1 MKKNTSKRSIRRQ
14 VLLALVLGVN
24 VLCGT
29 VIDSHVSAMVP
40 NNELPQGGQSLWKNH
55 TGLNQNVGS
64 ESKPVMNI
72 HQQGKNG
79 VISWNSFN
87 IGANGTVNFSSDTQ
101 GFNTLNYVNSG
112 NASQLYGKLTGL
124 GGNLYLVNPAGVQIG
139 PSAQINVGSLHV
151 AAKNLD
157 LGKVSKNPADVAGLV
172 KGGTLTSA
180 QLMSLGNISA
190 DKVTFEGNG
199 RIVIDTEKLEKLNR
213 EKNDNFEVL
222 TNDADHVVLGYD
234 AYDKEKG
241 YEDADKTKTFGQV
254 SVIGSKTDVK
264 VKGYMW
270 VEDASQLQA
279 IKTNLSG
286 KYALKNSID
295 AIGTKDIDGGFEPLG
310 ADTEDGFTGTF
321 DALDFHIF
329 DLTINRS
336 DMENVGLF
344 SKTKGAILNNV
355 TLVGGKITGEN
366 NVGALVG
373 KAVDTTIT
381 GAVNSAAVVGAA
393 NVGGLVGTGT
403 GVTLKDAV
411 NMGDIT
417 GTDNAVGGLVG
428 NLTKGTIQGKSYNIG
443 NVGGSDDTNQPHD
456 VGGLVGVATD
466 SALGNENAK
475 DGIIYNGLTVKGKYN
490 VGGIAGRLEKSTLQ
504 NAENRSAIKATGWT
518 MEDYSY
524 QWGNGNTLQTKVE
537 NVQVAN
543 VGGLVGTS
551 EQDSN
556 IKNVTNLGNVS
567 SSKGDNNDYYD
578 AGNVGGIVGRAENT
592 HITAATNQETKVTG
606 AHNVGGIAGYFG
618 GKGTI
623 TSANNDGADIMAT
636 GARNN
641 TLHEEVE
648 KDGYGNVVGVR
659 EAGFVK
665 EWVRHANPSEKVY
678 IGNMGGIVGYLYGD
692 DAYVTKGSNSGNVHS
707 LKIDDPQNVSTAS
720 KASNTGGIV
729 GKMLRSYRGNDQIDS
744 DWNQKIKNG
753 KATAAVS
760 DSYNSGNVEGY
771 FAVGG
776 VVGQMFN
783 GEVVH
788 SYNLGNI
795 KTTRTATKDELNP
808 AVNMGGVVGDTIED
822 VNKAKAFLYDV
833 YNKGTIGDKEFRYYA
848 RHVGGVV
855 GRLNGTLE
863 KSYNSGDIYNGFNV
877 VGGIVGWYH
886 RGSIK
891 DVFNTGN
898 ITVKNNEV
906 LLTKEDVQDRKG
918 ANLGNLNGNK
928 TSSVGGIIGA
938 AAPDKGLAIKNAY
951 NIGTIRS
958 YQVGGGGNNAVGGIA
973 GRGSIDLKNVYT
985 LGTVVAYDANGNK
998 TGRGVGH
1005 LVGEATNGGSA
1016 GSYNV
1021 ANITNGYYIETGDP
1035 EFTYTDSELSS
1046 YGRKGTVIQWEDRFN
1061 PDKYQGFT
1069 FSNYGPDGKKLD
1081 DANGS
1086 WRMYDNTLPML
1097 NAFLPDTETYFREN
1111 GLTDSKGNALS
1122 SVQYGTE
1129 YDPNLTIIKTEN
1141 DLSFD
1146 WNTLNL
1152 GGDSRIA
1159 VYGGGLT
1166 LTDVDTVSKTAYFN
1180 GDIDSTGDLVLHGKD
1195 MLFGAGAD
1203 LHGSAVTISADGVLS
1218 LDGNIVATGENGA
1231 SDVSITAGDVK
1242 SYGKIIS
1249 AQKDG
1254 KTTVPGIAE
1263 KRGDDASY
1271 GEISDMNQAVT
1282 ETGIHYSK
1290 TVISKK
1296 TGNVTIT
1303 AKGNEKQDGSVT
1315 LGYGIQGKGLVRT
1328 GGSFNVEGTGDVY
1341 VESDLS
1347 IGRDIALKS
1356 TGDASEV
1363 VLDVT
1368 NIGLDAEPQNQAKG
1382 LMDFMNHFNKKDTG
1396 EGKITLETA
1405 SGDAKFAVDLWDD
1418 AKGEKGEYTFNKFG
1432 SAGEANEDSIKN
1444 AFNSMD
1450 ATVKIGDQSYA
1461 VFESGNDQTNGFMY
1475 IWVDGADQL
1484 QGIQN
1489 FVNKD
1494 SDAAYYNYALKS
1506 DIDASVL
1513 KDYEAIGSN
1522 KDYQG
1527 EAIGSDKDYQGTFDG
1542 RGHAIIGLTAGG
1554 SDAANTGNTGVFST
1568 VGKQGKVKNLS
1579 VLAGNFTGKD
1589 NVGAVAG
1596 VNKGTISD
1604 ITTYGN
1610 TITSDG
1616 HAGGLVGTNEKTIS
1630 DSTSVSNVIANSQQA
1645 MAGGIAGSNE
1655 AGAVI
1660 DNSESNSAVAGN
1672 TSTSSGLGGVAGVNK
1687 GILSKVDNLG
1697 VTNGG
1702 DSESSA
1708 VGGIAGIN
1716 TGSIKNAYN
1725 ESFVTGGKK
1734 TGGLVGINE
1743 KGGFLVNAANAGRV
1757 EGKGAAQ
1764 DAAQE
1769 IGGLVGDNYGSIL
1782 NGRNGGNVTGTTYV
1796 GGIVGTNRED
1806 STLTDIINDTSI
1818 LIKGVD
1824 YVGGIAGQNAGRI
1837 VDTEASRTL
1846 SDGVVEGVEY
1856 VGGIAGKNT
1865 GYIENPHNNISLRI
1879 NKDALKDGKT
1889 AQYFGGVAG
1898 INEQEG
1904 TIGNATNLADV
1915 TAEGANYVGGIV
1927 GYNKGTLLNLAGNR
1941 GNVVGANYVGGVAGL
1956 NEHSLMDIDASNTG
1970 SVQALE
1976 GGAGGIFAVNHG
1988 DVTNSRLVNDA
1999 VVAGGADDGATG
2011 GIFAKNTANIG
2022 KTTLVNGMNAEV
2034 IGLKNVGGLVGEN
2047 SGTILGGRDVSDGY
2061 YKDQVYNNGV
2071 IDAGVWDDQNGNHQI
2086 DDGEFK
2092 EGAGENIGGLVG
2104 KNTGSVTAA
2113 YNTGAIKA
2121 KESTNV
2127 GGIAGTNAG
2136 WIDQVFSSIFT
2147 QDGKEGQVEGKTVVG
2162 GLVGSNQGRLTNGYT
2177 TSESNGGSIAG
2188 ENKGLLKNVY
2198 SLTGKDKILAASNT
2212 GSIVNGYALDAGSAD
2227 SLAKG
2232 TYGGFNFGKTWKIYE
2247 GYSSPLLKVFLTKA
2261 TYDPMTGEVLW
2272 AADGFSANDGTSK
2285 GLIYDGVKRGNPYL
2299 WSTQLVFASGNP
2311 NWLGYDLEPIYIGGN
2326 PDGQWDYLFKDAP
2339 FDKEEPERERK
2350 AEIQFI
2356 HGGMEI

>member
-1 MKKNTSKRSIRRQ
+1 MKRNTYKKRIKRQ
-14 VLLALVLGVN
+14 VLLTLFAGMTAFSGAITGYGASGV
-24 VLCGT
+24 
-29 VIDSHVSAMVP
+29 VP
-40 NNELPQGGQSLWKNH
+40 NNELPQRGQSLWKNH

-157 LGKVSKNPADVAGLV
+157 LDAVFKNPTDVAGLV
-172 KGGTLTSA
+172 KGGTMTAS

-213 EKNDNFEVL
+213 EKNENFEVL
-222 TNDADHVVLGYD
+222 TNDANHVVLGYD

-241 YEDADKTKTFGQV
+241 YEGATKTFGQV
-254 SVIGSKTDVK
+254 SVNGSKADVT
-264 VKGYMW
+264 GYMW
-270 VEDASQLQA
+270 VEDASQLQD
-279 IKTNLSG
+279 IDTNLSG
-286 KYALKNSID
+286 QYALKNSID
-295 AIGTKDIDGGFEPLG
+295 AISTSTWDDKDGDHVNEGFKPIG
-310 ADTEDGFTGTF
+310 VDNNGKVNGSGFTGI
-321 DALDFHIF
+321 LDGLGFHIF
-329 DLTINRS
+329 DLTINRA
-336 DMENVGLF
+336 DQDNVGLF
-344 SKTKGAILNNV
+344 SKTKGATLNNV
-355 TLVGGKITGEN
+355 TLVGGKITGQN
-366 NVGALVG
+366 NVGTLVG
-373 KAVDTTIT
+373 EATDTTIT
-381 GAVNSAAVVGAA
+381 GAVNSAAVVGTT

-417 GTDNAVGGLVG
+417 GTDYAVGGLAG
-428 NLTKGTIQGKSYNIG
+428 NLTNGTVSGNSYNIG
-443 NVGGSDDTNQPHD
+443 NVGGPDDTNQPYD
-456 VGGLVGVATD
+456 VGGLVGVADVST
-466 SALGNENAK
+466 LGNENSK
-475 DGIIYNGLTVKGKYN
+475 DGIIYNGLTVKGEYN
-490 VGGIAGRLEKSTLQ
+490 VGGIAGRLENSTLQ
-504 NAENRSAIKATGWT
+504 NAENRSAIKATGFT
-518 MEDYSY
+518 TESYVYQGAGYSP
-524 QWGNGNTLQTKVE
+524 NNPK
-537 NVQVAN
+537 VQVSN
-543 VGGLVGTS
+543 VGGLVGISTG
-551 EQDSN
+551 N
-556 IKNVTNLGNVS
+556 TFTNVTNLGDVS
-567 SSKGDNNDYYD
+567 SAMGKGHDYYD
-578 AGNVGGIVGRAENT
+578 GGNVGGIVGRAEGTN
-592 HITAATNQETKVTG
+592 ITTATNQETKVTG

-623 TSANNDGADIMAT
+623 TSAVNDGAEIMAT
-636 GARNN
+636 GGRAEIMETGGR
-641 TLHEEVE
+641 TSSDFATEMVRPKEEERVH
-648 KDGYGNVVGVR
+648 
-659 EAGFVK
+659 F
-665 EWVRHANPSEKVY
+665 
-678 IGNMGGIVGYLYGD
+678 GNMGGIVGYLYGN
-692 DAYVTKGSNSGNVHS
+692 DAYVTKSTNSGNVHS
-707 LKIDDPQNVSTAS
+707 QLIAANATTVSESSLA
-720 KASNTGGIV
+720 ANTGGIV
-729 GKMLRSYRGNDQIDS
+729 GKIDRTTTLTKK
-744 DWNQKIKNG
+744 DILNG
-753 KATAAVS
+753 TQAAVS
-760 DSYNSGNVEGY
+760 DSYNSGTVQG
-771 FAVGG
+771 FIGIGG
-776 VVGQMFN
+776 VVGQMYN
-783 GEVVH
+783 GEVVR
-788 SYNLGNI
+788 SYNLGDI
-795 KTTRTATKDELNP
+795 RTTKTVASLDPNKLPTA
-808 AVNMGGVVGDTIED
+808 NMGGVVGDTTED
-822 VNKAKAFLYDV
+822 TPESVRALIYDV
-833 YNKGTIGDKEFRYYA
+833 YNKGKIGDETFTYAA

-855 GRLNGTLE
+855 GRLKGTLE
-863 KSYNSGDIYNGFNV
+863 KAYNSGDVYNGYNV
-877 VGGIVGWYH
+877 VGGVVGWYH
-886 RGSIK
+886 RGNIK

-898 ITVKNNEV
+898 VTVKNQDK
-906 LLTKEDVQDRKG
+906 LTS
-918 ANLGNLNGNK
+918 GNPSR

-938 AAPDKGLAIKNAY
+938 ATPGTGLAIENAY

-958 YQVGGGGNNAVGGIA
+958 YQVKDGGKNAVGGIV
-973 GRGSIDLKNVYT
+973 GRGPIDIENVYT
-985 LGTVVAYDANGNK
+985 LGTVVAYDADEKK
-998 TGRGVGH
+998 TAVGVGR
-1005 LVGEATNGGSA
+1005 LVGEALEGGNF
-1016 GSYNV
+1016 YNT
-1021 ANITNGYYIETGDP
+1021 AKITNGYYIETGNS

-1046 YGRKGTVIQWEDRFN
+1046 YGRKGTVIQWKDRFY
-1061 PDKYQGFT
+1061 PDSYQGFT
-1069 FSNYGPDGKKLD
+1069 FSNYRADGKKQDGKKQD
-1081 DANGS
+1081 DANES
-1086 WRMYDNTLPML
+1086 WRMYGNTLPML
-1097 NAFLPDTETYFREN
+1097 NAFLPDTETYFRKHE
-1111 GLTDSKGNALS
+1111 LTDSKGNALS

-1129 YDPNLTIIKTEN
+1129 YDPNLTIIKTKN
-1141 DLSFD
+1141 DLSFG

-1166 LTDVDTVSKTAYFN
+1166 LTDVDKVSKTAYFN
-1180 GDIDSTGDLVLHGKD
+1180 GNIDSTGDLVLSGKDGAD

-1203 LHGSAVTISADGVLS
+1203 LHGSSVTISADGLLS

-1231 SDVSITAGDVK
+1231 SNISITAGDVK
-1242 SYGKIIS
+1242 SYGKIES
-1249 AQKDG
+1249 VKEG
-1254 KTTVPGIAE
+1254 GETTVPGIAE
-1263 KRGDDASY
+1263 KRDDDASY
-1271 GEISDMNQAVT
+1271 GAVSEMNQAVT
-1282 ETGIHYSK
+1282 ETGIRYSK
-1290 TVISKK
+1290 TVTSQG

-1303 AKGNEKQDGSVT
+1303 AKGYEEHDGSVT

-1328 GGSFNVEGTGDVY
+1328 GGNLSVEGTGDVY

-1347 IGRDIALKS
+1347 IGKDIALKS

-1368 NIGLDAEPQNQAKG
+1368 NIGLDAKPQNQAEG
-1382 LMDFMNHFNKKDTG
+1382 LKDFMNHFKKDTG
-1396 EGKITLETA
+1396 EGKITLETV

-1418 AKGEKGEYTFNKFG
+1418 AKGGYTFNKFG
-1432 SAGEANEDSIKN
+1432 SAGEANEDNIKN

-1484 QGIQN
+1484 QGIQD

-1513 KDYEAIGSN
+1513 KNYKAIGG
-1522 KDYQG
+1522 DTG
-1527 EAIGSDKDYQGTFDG
+1527 YQGTFDG

-1554 SDAANTGNTGVFST
+1554 SEAANTGVFSA
-1568 VGKQGKVKNLS
+1568 VGKQGAVKNLS

-1610 TITSDG
+1610 TVTSDG
-1616 HAGGLVGTNEKTIS
+1616 HAGGLVGTNEKIIK
-1630 DSTSVSNVIANSQQA
+1630 DSTSVSNVIANSQEA
-1645 MAGGIAGSNE
+1645 MAGGIAGIN
-1655 AGAVI
+1655 AKGAVI
-1660 DNSESNSAVAGN
+1660 DNSESNSAVAG
-1672 TSTSSGLGGVAGVNK
+1672 SKATSSGLGGVAGVNK
-1687 GILSKVDNLG
+1687 GTLSKVDSLG

-1702 DSESSA
+1702 DSGSSA

-1716 TGSIKNAYN
+1716 TGSIENAYN
-1725 ESFVTGGKK
+1725 ESFVTGGEK

-1743 KGGFLVNAANAGRV
+1743 KSGSLVNAANAGRV

-1769 IGGLVGDNYGSIL
+1769 IGGLVGDNDGSIL

-1818 LIKGVD
+1818 LIKGST

-1837 VDTEASRTL
+1837 VDTEVSRTL

-1898 INEQEG
+1898 INEQNG
-1904 TIGNATNLADV
+1904 SIGNATNLADV
-1915 TAEGANYVGGIV
+1915 TAEGATYVGGIV
-1927 GYNKGTLLNLAGNR
+1927 GYNKGTLLNLSGNR
-1941 GNVVGANYVGGVAGL
+1941 GNVIGANYVGGVAGI
-1956 NEHSLMDIDASNTG
+1956 NEHSLTAIDASNTG
-1970 SVQALE
+1970 SVQALQ

-1999 VVAGGADDGATG
+1999 VVAGGAHAGATG
-2011 GIFAKNTANIG
+2011 GIFAENTANIG

-2034 IGLKNVGGLVGEN
+2034 IGLENVGGLIGTNE
-2047 SGTILGGRDVSDGY
+2047 GTISGGRDASNGY

-2071 IDAGVWDDQNGNHQI
+2071 IEAGTWHDKNGNHQI
-2086 DDGEFK
+2086 DAGEVT

-2121 KESTNV
+2121 KDSTYV

-2136 WIDQVFSSIFT
+2136 KIDQVFSSIFT
-2147 QDGKEGQVEGKTVVG
+2147 QDGNEGQVEGKTAVG
-2162 GLVGSNQGRLTNGYT
+2162 GLIGLNTEKGIVTDAYT
-2177 TSESNGGSIAG
+2177 TSKAPNGGSIAG
-2188 ENKGLLKNVY
+2188 ENQGLLKNVY
-2198 SLTGKDKILAASNT
+2198 SVTGKDESIAATNT
-2212 GSIVNGYALDAGSAD
+2212 GRIENGYALDRENDA
-2227 SLAKG
+2227 SLAED
-2232 TYGGFNFGKTWKIYE
+2232 TYGGFTFGSKWKIYE

-2261 TYDPMTGEVLW
+2261 TYDAMTGELIW
-2272 AADGFSANDGTSK
+2272 AADGFAANDGSGQ
-2285 GLIYDGVKRGNPYL
+2285 GLIHQGLGTGSNYF
-2299 WSTQLVFASGNP
+2299 WSQQLVFAKGHP
-2311 NWLGYDLEPIYIGGN
+2311 NWLGYDLDPQYEKPSGN
-2326 PDGQWDYLFKDAP
+2326 YDYLFDDAP
-2339 FDKEEPERERK
+2339 FGKREPNRERK
-2350 AEIQFI
+2350 AEISFER
-2356 HGGMEI
+2356 GGMEV

>member
-1 MKKNTSKRSIRRQ
+1 MKRNTYKKRIKRQ
-14 VLLALVLGVN
+14 VLLTLFAGMTAFSGAITGYGASGV
-24 VLCGT
+24 
-29 VIDSHVSAMVP
+29 VP
-40 NNELPQGGQSLWKNH
+40 NNELPQGGKSLWKNH

-157 LGKVSKNPADVAGLV
+157 LDAVSKNPTDVAGLV
-172 KGGTLTSA
+172 KGGTMTAS

-199 RIVIDTEKLEKLNR
+199 RIVIDTEKLENLNR
-213 EKNDNFEVL
+213 EKNETFEVL

-241 YEDADKTKTFGQV
+241 YEGAAKTFGQV
-254 SVIGSKTDVK
+254 SVSGSKTD

-279 IKTNLSG
+279 IDTNLSG

-295 AIGTKDIDGGFEPLG
+295 AIGTKDLDDGKGFKPLG
-310 ADTEDGFTGTF
+310 SDREDGFTGIF
-321 DALDFHIF
+321 DSLEFHIF

-336 DMENVGLF
+336 DMDNVGLF
-344 SKTKGAILNNV
+344 SKTNGATLNNV
-355 TLVGGKITGEN
+355 TLVGGKITGQN
-366 NVGALVG
+366 NVGTLVG
-373 KAVDTTIT
+373 SATNTTIT
-381 GAVNSAAVVGAA
+381 GAVNSAAVVGSA

-403 GVTLKDAV
+403 GVTLNDAV

-417 GTDNAVGGLVG
+417 GTDYAVGGLAG
-428 NLTKGTIQGKSYNIG
+428 NLTNGTISGKSYNIG
-443 NVGGSDDTNQPHD
+443 NVGGPDDTNQPYD
-456 VGGLVGVATD
+456 VGGLVGVANGST
-466 SALGNENAK
+466 LGNEKAK

-490 VGGIAGRLEKSTLQ
+490 VGGIAGRLKNSTLQ
-504 NAENRSAIKATGWT
+504 HAENRSAIKATGFT
-518 MEDYSY
+518 TESYVYQGAGYSP
-524 QWGNGNTLQTKVE
+524 NNPPE
-537 NVQVAN
+537 VQASN
-543 VGGLVGTS
+543 VGGLVGISTG
-551 EQDSN
+551 N
-556 IKNVTNLGNVS
+556 TFTNVTNLGDVS
-567 SSKGDNNDYYD
+567 SAMGKGNDYYD
-578 AGNVGGIVGRAENT
+578 GGNVGGIVGRAEGTN
-592 HITAATNQETKVTG
+592 ITTATNQETKVTG

-618 GKGTI
+618 GNGTI
-623 TSANNDGADIMAT
+623 TSAVNDGAEIMAT
-636 GARNN
+636 GGRTSSGFATELVRPK
-641 TLHEEVE
+641 EEERVH
-648 KDGYGNVVGVR
+648 
-659 EAGFVK
+659 F
-665 EWVRHANPSEKVY
+665 
-678 IGNMGGIVGYLYGD
+678 GNMGGIVGYLYGN
-692 DAYVTKGSNSGNVHS
+692 DAYVTKSTNSGNVHS
-707 LKIDDPQNVSTAS
+707 KLIAANAEHVSESSLA
-720 KASNTGGIV
+720 ANTGGIV
-729 GKMLRSYRGNDQIDS
+729 GKIYRTTTLTKEDIL
-744 DWNQKIKNG
+744 NG
-753 KATAAVS
+753 TQAAVS
-760 DSYNSGNVEGY
+760 DSYNSGTVQG
-771 FAVGG
+771 FIGIGG
-776 VVGQMFN
+776 VVGQMYN
-783 GEVVH
+783 GEVVR
-788 SYNLGNI
+788 SYNLGDI
-795 KTTRTATKDELNP
+795 RTTKTVASLDSDKLPTA
-808 AVNMGGVVGDTIED
+808 NMGGVVGDTTED
-822 VNKAKAFLYDV
+822 TPYPVSALIYDV
-833 YNKGTIGDKEFRYYA
+833 YNKGKIGDETFTYAA

-855 GRLNGTLE
+855 GRLKGTLE
-863 KSYNSGDIYNGFNV
+863 KAYNSGDVYNGYNV
-877 VGGIVGWYH
+877 VGGVVGWYH

-898 ITVKNNEV
+898 VTVKN
-906 LLTKEDVQDRKG
+906 QDK
-918 ANLGNLNGNK
+918 LQSGNPSR

-938 AAPDKGLAIKNAY
+938 AAPRAGLWIENAY

-958 YQVGGGGNNAVGGIA
+958 YQVSGGGKSAVGGIA
-973 GRGSIDLKNVYT
+973 GRGPITMRNVYT

-998 TGRGVGH
+998 TAEGVGRI
-1005 LVGEATNGGSA
+1005 VGEALEGGID
-1016 GSYNV
+1016 YNT
-1021 ANITNGYYIETGDP
+1021 ANITNGYYIETGNS

-1046 YGRKGTVIQWEDRFN
+1046 YGRKGTVIQWKDRFN
-1061 PDKYQGFT
+1061 PDSYQGFT
-1069 FSNYGPDGKKLD
+1069 FSNYGADGKKLD

-1097 NAFLPDTETYFREN
+1097 NAFLPDTETYFREH
-1111 GLTDSKGNALS
+1111 GLTDSKGNARS

-1146 WNTLNL
+1146 WNTLHL

-1166 LTDVDTVSKTAYFN
+1166 LTGVDTVSKPAYFN
-1180 GDIDSTGDLVLHGKD
+1180 GNIDSTGNLVLSGKKGAD

-1203 LHGSAVTISADGVLS
+1203 LHGSSVTISADGVLS
-1218 LDGNIVATGENGA
+1218 LDGNIVATGEKENGA
-1231 SDVSITAGDVK
+1231 SDIYITAGDVK
-1242 SYGKIIS
+1242 SYGRIESVKE
-1249 AQKDG
+1249 G
-1254 KTTVPGIAE
+1254 GETTVPGIAE
-1263 KRGDDASY
+1263 KRDDDASY
-1271 GEISDMNQAVT
+1271 GDVSDMNQAVT
-1282 ETGIHYSK
+1282 ETGIRYSK
-1290 TVISKK
+1290 TVTSQG

-1303 AKGNEKQDGSVT
+1303 AKGYEEHDGSVT

-1328 GGSFNVEGTGDVY
+1328 GGNLSVEGTGDVY

-1347 IGRDIALKS
+1347 IGKDIALKS

-1368 NIGLDAEPQNQAKG
+1368 NIGLDAKPQNQAEG
-1382 LMDFMNHFNKKDTG
+1382 LKDFMNHFKKNTG
-1396 EGKITLETA
+1396 EGKITLETV

-1418 AKGEKGEYTFNKFG
+1418 AKGGYTFNKFG
-1432 SAGEANEDSIKN
+1432 SAGEANEDNIKN

-1484 QGIQN
+1484 QGIQD

-1513 KDYEAIGSN
+1513 KNYKAIGG
-1522 KDYQG
+1522 DTG
-1527 EAIGSDKDYQGTFDG
+1527 YQGTFDG

-1554 SDAANTGNTGVFST
+1554 SEAANTGVFSA
-1568 VGKQGKVKNLS
+1568 VGEQGAVKNLS

-1610 TITSDG
+1610 TVTSDG
-1616 HAGGLVGTNEKTIS
+1616 HAGGLVGTNENIIS
-1630 DSTSVSNVIANSQQA
+1630 GSTSVSNVIANSKEA
-1645 MAGGIAGSNE
+1645 MAGGIAGLNDE
-1655 AGAVI
+1655 GAVI

-1672 TSTSSGLGGVAGVNK
+1672 VATSSGLGGVAGENK
-1687 GILSKVDNLG
+1687 GTLSKVDNLG

-1702 DSESSA
+1702 DSGSTA
-1708 VGGIAGIN
+1708 VGGITGIN
-1716 TGSIKNAYN
+1716 TGSIENAYN
-1725 ESFVTGGKK
+1725 ESFVTGGEKA
-1734 TGGLVGINE
+1734 GGLVGINE
-1743 KGGFLVNAANAGRV
+1743 KTGSLVNAANAGRV
-1757 EGKGAAQ
+1757 EGKGT
-1764 DAAQE
+1764 AQE
-1769 IGGLVGDNYGSIL
+1769 IGGLVGHNDGSIL
-1782 NGRNGGNVTGTTYV
+1782 NGRNGSNVTGTTYV

-1818 LIKGVD
+1818 LIKGST

-1837 VDTEASRTL
+1837 VDTEVSRTL

-1856 VGGIAGKNT
+1856 VGGIAGKNK

-1879 NKDALKDGKT
+1879 NKDALKDSKT
-1889 AQYFGGVAG
+1889 ARYFGGVAG

-1915 TAEGANYVGGIV
+1915 TAEGATYVGGIV
-1927 GYNKGTLLNLAGNR
+1927 GHNKGTLLNLSGNR
-1941 GNVVGANYVGGVAGL
+1941 GNVIGANYVGGVAGI
-1956 NEHSLMDIDASNTG
+1956 NEHSLTAIDASNTG
-1970 SVQALE
+1970 SVQALQ

-1999 VVAGGADDGATG
+1999 VVAGGANAGATG
-2011 GIFAKNTANIG
+2011 GIFAENTANIT
-2022 KTTLVNGMNAEV
+2022 KTTLVNGMNASV

-2047 SGTILGGRDVSDGY
+2047 SGAISGGRDENDGY

-2071 IDAGVWDDQNGNHQI
+2071 IEAGTWHDENGNHQI
-2086 DDGEFK
+2086 DAGEVT

-2121 KESTNV
+2121 KDSTYV

-2136 WIDQVFSSIFT
+2136 KIDQVFSSIFT
-2147 QDGKEGQVEGKTVVG
+2147 QDGNEGQVEGKTAVG
-2162 GLVGSNQGRLTNGYT
+2162 GLIGLNTEKGIVTDAYT
-2177 TSESNGGSIAG
+2177 TSKAPNGGSIAG
-2188 ENKGLLKNVY
+2188 ENQGLLKNVY
-2198 SLTGKDKILAASNT
+2198 SVTGKDESIAATNT
-2212 GSIVNGYALDAGSAD
+2212 GRIENGYALDRENDA
-2227 SLAKG
+2227 SLAED
-2232 TYGGFNFGKTWKIYE
+2232 TYGGFTFGSKWKIYE

-2261 TYDPMTGEVLW
+2261 TYDAMTGELIW
-2272 AADGFSANDGTSK
+2272 AADGFAANHGSGQ
-2285 GLIYDGVKRGNPYL
+2285 GLIHQGLGTGSNYF
-2299 WSTQLVFASGNP
+2299 WSQQLAFAGGHP
-2311 NWLGYDLEPIYIGGN
+2311 NWLGYDLDPQYEIPSGN
-2326 PDGQWDYLFKDAP
+2326 YDHLFDDAP
-2339 FDKEEPERERK
+2339 FGKREPNRERK
-2350 AEIQFI
+2350 AEISFER
-2356 HGGMEI
+2356 GGMEV

>member
-1 MKKNTSKRSIRRQ
+1 MKRNTYKKRIRRQ
-14 VLLALVLGVN
+14 VLLTLFAGMTAFSGAITGYGASGV
-24 VLCGT
+24 
-29 VIDSHVSAMVP
+29 VP

-124 GGNLYLVNPAGVQIG
+124 GGNLYIVNPAGVQIG

-157 LGKVSKNPADVAGLV
+157 LDAVSKNPADVAGLV
-172 KGGTLTSA
+172 EGGTLTSA

-190 DKVTFEGNG
+190 NKVTFEGNG
-199 RIVIDTEKLEKLNR
+199 RIVIDTEKLENLNR
-213 EKNDNFEVL
+213 EKNENFEVL

-241 YEDADKTKTFGQV
+241 YKDAAKTFDQV
-254 SVIGSKTDVK
+254 NGSKIT
-264 VKGYMW
+264 GYMW
-270 VEDASQLQA
+270 VEDATQLQA
-279 IKTNLSG
+279 IDTNLSG

-295 AIGTKDIDGGFEPLG
+295 AIGTKKWNDGEGFKPLGFKPLG
-310 ADTEDGFTGTF
+310 ADREDDFTGTF

-355 TLVGGKITGEN
+355 TLVGGKITGKN
-366 NVGALVG
+366 NVGTLVG
-373 KAVDTTIT
+373 AARDTTIT
-381 GAVNSAAVVGAA
+381 GAVNSAAVVGTT

-417 GTDNAVGGLVG
+417 GTKQAVGGLAG

-443 NVGGSDDTNQPHD
+443 NVGGPDDTNNQPYD
-456 VGGLVGVATD
+456 VGGLVGVATG
-466 SALGNENAK
+466 STLGNENAK

-490 VGGIAGRLEKSTLQ
+490 VGGIAGRLESSTLQ
-504 NAENRSAIKATGWT
+504 NAENRSAIKATGFT
-518 MEDYSY
+518 TESYVYQGEGYST
-524 QWGNGNTLQTKVE
+524 NNPK
-537 NVQVAN
+537 VQVSN
-543 VGGLVGTS
+543 VGGLVGISTG
-551 EQDSN
+551 N
-556 IKNVTNLGNVS
+556 TFTNVTNLGDVS
-567 SSKGDNNDYYD
+567 SAMGKGNDYYD
-578 AGNVGGIVGRAENT
+578 GGNVGGIVGRAEGTN
-592 HITAATNQETKVTG
+592 ITTATNQETKVTG

-618 GKGTI
+618 GTGTI
-623 TSANNDGADIMAT
+623 RSAVNDGAEIMAT
-636 GARNN
+636 GGRTSSGFATELVRPK
-641 TLHEEVE
+641 EEERVH
-648 KDGYGNVVGVR
+648 
-659 EAGFVK
+659 F
-665 EWVRHANPSEKVY
+665 
-678 IGNMGGIVGYLYGD
+678 GNMGGIVGYLCGN
-692 DAYVTKGSNSGNVHS
+692 DAYVTKSTNSGNVHS
-707 LKIDDPQNVSTAS
+707 KLIAANATTVSESSLA
-720 KASNTGGIV
+720 ANTGGVV
-729 GKMLRSYRGNDQIDS
+729 GKIDRTTTLTKE
-744 DWNQKIKNG
+744 DILNEKQ
-753 KATAAVS
+753 AAVS
-760 DSYNSGNVEGY
+760 DSYNSGTVQG
-771 FAVGG
+771 FIGIGG
-776 VVGQMFN
+776 VVGQMYN
-783 GEVVH
+783 GEVVR
-788 SYNLGNI
+788 SYNLGDI
-795 KTTRTATKDELNP
+795 RTTKTVASLDSNKLPTA
-808 AVNMGGVVGDTIED
+808 NMGGVVGDTTED
-822 VNKAKAFLYDV
+822 TPESVRALIYDV
-833 YNKGTIGDKEFRYYA
+833 YNKGKIGDETFTYAA

-855 GRLNGTLE
+855 GRLKGTLE
-863 KSYNSGDIYNGFNV
+863 KAYNSGDVYNGYNV
-877 VGGIVGWYH
+877 VGGVVGWYH

-891 DVFNTGN
+891 DVFNAGN
-898 ITVKNNEV
+898 VTVKNQDK
-906 LLTKEDVQDRKG
+906 LTS
-918 ANLGNLNGNK
+918 GNTSR

-938 AAPDKGLAIKNAY
+938 ATPGKGLAIENAY

-958 YQVGGGGNNAVGGIA
+958 YQVKGGGKNAVGGIA
-973 GRGSIDLKNVYT
+973 GRGVNLNNVYT
-985 LGTVVAYDANGNK
+985 LGTVVAYDADGKK
-998 TGRGVGH
+998 TEVGVGR
-1005 LVGEATNGGSA
+1005 LVGEALEGGNF
-1016 GSYNV
+1016 YNT
-1021 ANITNGYYIETGDP
+1021 AKITNGYYIETGNS

-1046 YGRKGTVIQWEDRFN
+1046 YGRKGTVIQWKGKDRFN
-1061 PDKYQGFT
+1061 PDSYQGFT
-1069 FSNYGPDGKKLD
+1069 FSNYGADGKKLD
-1081 DANGS
+1081 DTNGS
-1086 WRMYDNTLPML
+1086 WRMYGNTLPML
-1097 NAFLPDTETYFREN
+1097 NAFLPDTETYFREH

-1141 DLSFD
+1141 NISFD
-1146 WNTLNL
+1146 WNKL
-1152 GGDSRIA
+1152 GLDGDSRIA

-1166 LTDVDTVSKTAYFN
+1166 LTDVDTMSKTAFFN
-1180 GDIDSTGDLVLHGKD
+1180 GDIDSTGNLVLSGKKGAD

-1203 LHGSAVTISADGVLS
+1203 LHGSSVTISADGVLS

-1231 SDVSITAGDVK
+1231 SNISITAGDVK
-1242 SYGKIIS
+1242 SYGKIES
-1249 AQKDG
+1249 VKEGD

-1263 KRGDDASY
+1263 KRDDDASY
-1271 GEISDMNQAVT
+1271 GDVSDMNQSVT
-1282 ETGIHYSK
+1282 ETGIRYSK
-1290 TVISKK
+1290 TVTSKG

-1328 GGSFNVEGTGDVY
+1328 GGNLSVEGTGDVY

-1347 IGRDIALKS
+1347 IGKDIALKS

-1368 NIGLDAEPQNQAKG
+1368 NIGLDAKPQNQAEG
-1382 LMDFMNHFNKKDTG
+1382 LKDFMNHFKKDTG
-1396 EGKITLETA
+1396 EGKITLETV

-1418 AKGEKGEYTFNKFG
+1418 AKGGYTFNKFG
-1432 SAGEANEDSIKN
+1432 SAGEANEDNIKN

-1461 VFESGNDQTNGFMY
+1461 VFESGNAQTNGFMY

-1484 QGIQN
+1484 QGIQD
-1489 FVNKD
+1489 FVKKD
-1494 SDAAYYNYALKS
+1494 SNAAYYNYALKS

-1513 KDYEAIGSN
+1513 EDYEAIGGN
-1522 KDYQG
+1522 TG
-1527 EAIGSDKDYQGTFDG
+1527 YQGTFDG

-1554 SDAANTGNTGVFST
+1554 SDATNIGVFST
-1568 VGKQGKVKNLS
+1568 VGEKGVVKNLS

-1589 NVGAVAG
+1589 NVGAIAG
-1596 VNKGTISD
+1596 VNKWTISD

-1616 HAGGLVGTNEKTIS
+1616 HAGGLVGINEKTIS
-1630 DSTSVSNVIANSQQA
+1630 DSTSVSNVIANSKTA
-1645 MAGGIAGSNE
+1645 MAGGLAGIN
-1655 AGAVI
+1655 AKDAVI
-1660 DNSESNSAVAGN
+1660 DNSESNSAVAG
-1672 TSTSSGLGGVAGVNK
+1672 SKATSSGLGGVAGRNE
-1687 GILSKVDNLG
+1687 GTLSKVDNLG

-1725 ESFVTGGKK
+1725 ESFVTGSRE

-1743 KGGFLVNAANAGRV
+1743 KNGFLVNAANAGRV
-1757 EGKGAAQ
+1757 EGKG
-1764 DAAQE
+1764 DAKK

-1796 GGIVGTNRED
+1796 GGIVGTNGKD

-1818 LIKGVD
+1818 LIKGST

-1837 VDTEASRTL
+1837 EDTEASRTL

-1856 VGGIAGKNT
+1856 VGGIAGENT
-1865 GYIENPHNNISLRI
+1865 GYIENPHNNISLRV
-1879 NKDALKDGKT
+1879 NEDARKDLKDGET
-1889 AQYFGGVAG
+1889 ARYFGGVAG

-1915 TAEGANYVGGIV
+1915 TAEGATYVGGIV
-1927 GYNKGTLLNLAGNR
+1927 GYNKGTLLNLSGNR
-1941 GNVVGANYVGGVAGL
+1941 GNVVGDNYVGGVAGI
-1956 NEHSLMDIDASNTG
+1956 NEHSLTDIDASNTG
-1970 SVQALE
+1970 SVQALQ

-1999 VVAGGADDGATG
+1999 VVAGGAHAGATG
-2011 GIFAKNTANIG
+2011 GIFAENTANIG

-2034 IGLKNVGGLVGEN
+2034 IGLENVGGLIGTNE
-2047 SGTILGGRDVSDGY
+2047 GTISGGRDASNGY

-2071 IDAGVWDDQNGNHQI
+2071 IEAGTWHDKNGNHQM
-2086 DDGEFK
+2086 DAGEVT
-2092 EGAGENIGGLVG
+2092 EGSGENIGGLVG

-2121 KESTNV
+2121 KDSTYV

-2136 WIDQVFSSIFT
+2136 KIDQVFSSIFT
-2147 QDGKEGQVEGKTVVG
+2147 QDGNEGQVEGKTAVG
-2162 GLVGSNQGRLTNGYT
+2162 GLIGLNTEKGIVTDAYT
-2177 TSESNGGSIAG
+2177 TSKAPNGGSIAG
-2188 ENKGLLKNVY
+2188 ENQGLLKNVY
-2198 SLTGKDKILAASNT
+2198 SVTGKDESIAATNT
-2212 GSIVNGYALDAGSAD
+2212 GRIENGYALDRENDA
-2227 SLAKG
+2227 SLAED
-2232 TYGGFNFGKTWKIYE
+2232 TYGGFTFGSKWKIYE

-2261 TYDPMTGEVLW
+2261 TYDAMTGELIW
-2272 AADGFSANDGTSK
+2272 AADGFAADHGSGQ
-2285 GLIYDGVKRGNPYL
+2285 GLIHQGLGTGSNYF
-2299 WSTQLVFASGNP
+2299 WSQQLAFAGGHP
-2311 NWLGYDLEPIYIGGN
+2311 NWLGYDLDPQYEKPSGN
-2326 PDGQWDYLFKDAP
+2326 YDFLFDDAP
-2339 FDKEEPERERK
+2339 FGKREPNRERK
-2350 AEIQFI
+2350 AEISFER
-2356 HGGMEI
+2356 GGMEV

>member
-1 MKKNTSKRSIRRQ
+1 MKRNTYKKRIRRQ
-14 VLLALVLGVN
+14 VLLTLFAGMTAFSGAITGYGASGV
-24 VLCGT
+24 
-29 VIDSHVSAMVP
+29 VP

-124 GGNLYLVNPAGVQIG
+124 GGNLYIVNPAGVQIG

-157 LGKVSKNPADVAGLV
+157 LDAVSKNPADVAGLV

-190 DKVTFEGNG
+190 NKVTFEGNG
-199 RIVIDTEKLEKLNR
+199 RIVIDTEKLENLNR

-241 YEDADKTKTFGQV
+241 YEGAAKTFGQV
-254 SVIGSKTDVK
+254 SGSKTD

-279 IKTNLSG
+279 IDTNLSG

-295 AIGTKDIDGGFEPLG
+295 AIGTKDLDGGKGFKPLG
-310 ADTEDGFTGTF
+310 ADKEDVFTGTF

-344 SKTKGAILNNV
+344 SKTNGATLNNV
-355 TLVGGKITGEN
+355 TLVGGKITGKN
-366 NVGALVG
+366 NVGTLVG
-373 KAVDTTIT
+373 KATETTIT
-381 GAVNSAAVVGAA
+381 GAVNSAAVVGTT
-393 NVGGLVGTGT
+393 NVGGLVGTGN

-417 GTDNAVGGLVG
+417 GTDHAVGGLAG
-428 NLTKGTIQGKSYNIG
+428 NLTNGTISGKSYNIG
-443 NVGGSDDTNQPHD
+443 NVGGPDDTNQPYD
-456 VGGLVGVATD
+456 VGGLVGVATG
-466 SALGNENAK
+466 STLGNENAK

-490 VGGIAGRLEKSTLQ
+490 VGGIAGRLKNSTLQ
-504 NAENRSAIKATGWT
+504 NAENRSAIKATGFT
-518 MEDYSY
+518 TESY
-524 QWGNGNTLQTKVE
+524 VYQGAGSSTNNPK
-537 NVQVAN
+537 VQVSN
-543 VGGLVGTS
+543 VGGLVGISTG
-551 EQDSN
+551 N
-556 IKNVTNLGNVS
+556 TFTNVTNLGNVS
-567 SSKGDNNDYYD
+567 SAMGEGHDYYD
-578 AGNVGGIVGRAENT
+578 GGNVGGIVGRAEGTN
-592 HITAATNQETKVTG
+592 ITTATNQETKVIG

-623 TSANNDGADIMAT
+623 TSAVNDGAEIMAT
-636 GARNN
+636 GGRTSSGFATELVRPK
-641 TLHEEVE
+641 EEERVH
-648 KDGYGNVVGVR
+648 
-659 EAGFVK
+659 F
-665 EWVRHANPSEKVY
+665 
-678 IGNMGGIVGYLYGD
+678 GNMGGIVGYLYGN
-692 DAYVTKGSNSGNVHS
+692 DAYVTKSTNSGNVHS
-707 LKIDDPQNVSTAS
+707 KLIAANATTVSESSLA
-720 KASNTGGIV
+720 ANTGGVV
-729 GKMLRSYRGNDQIDS
+729 GKIYRTTTLTKEGIL
-744 DWNQKIKNG
+744 NG
-753 KATAAVS
+753 KQAAVS
-760 DSYNSGNVEGY
+760 DSYNSGTVQG
-771 FAVGG
+771 FIGIGG
-776 VVGQMFN
+776 VVGQMYN
-783 GEVVH
+783 GEVVR
-788 SYNLGNI
+788 SYNLGDI
-795 KTTRTATKDELNP
+795 RTTKTVASLDPNKLPTA
-808 AVNMGGVVGDTIED
+808 NMGGVVGDTTED
-822 VNKAKAFLYDV
+822 TPESVRALIYDV
-833 YNKGTIGDKEFRYYA
+833 YNKGKIGDETFTYAA

-855 GRLNGTLE
+855 GRLKGTLE
-863 KSYNSGDIYNGFNV
+863 KAYNSGDVYNGYNV
-877 VGGIVGWYH
+877 VGGVVGWYH
-886 RGSIK
+886 RGNIK

-898 ITVKNNEV
+898 VTVKNQDK
-906 LLTKEDVQDRKG
+906 LTS
-918 ANLGNLNGNK
+918 GNPSR

-938 AAPDKGLAIKNAY
+938 ATPVKGLAIENAY

-958 YQVGGGGNNAVGGIA
+958 YQVKGGGKNAVGGIA
-973 GRGSIDLKNVYT
+973 GRGVNLNNVYT
-985 LGTVVAYDANGNK
+985 LGTVVAYDADGKK
-998 TGRGVGH
+998 TAVGVGR
-1005 LVGEATNGGSA
+1005 LVGEALEGNADT
-1016 GSYNV
+1016 YNR
-1021 ANITNGYYIETGDP
+1021 ANITNGYYIKTGNS

-1046 YGRKGTVIQWEDRFN
+1046 YGRKGTVIQWKDRFN
-1061 PDKYQGFT
+1061 PDSYQGFT
-1069 FSNYGPDGKKLD
+1069 FSNYGADGKKLD

-1086 WRMYDNTLPML
+1086 WRMYDNTLRMYDNTLPML
-1097 NAFLPDTETYFREN
+1097 NAFLPDTEAYFSEH
-1111 GLTDSKGNALS
+1111 GLTDST
-1122 SVQYGTE
+1122 VQYGTE

-1180 GDIDSTGDLVLHGKD
+1180 GNIDSTGNLVLSGKKGAD

-1203 LHGSAVTISADGVLS
+1203 LHGSSVTISADGLLS
-1218 LDGNIVATGENGA
+1218 LDGNIVATGEKENGA
-1231 SDVSITAGDVK
+1231 SDIYITAGDVK
-1242 SYGKIIS
+1242 SYGRIESVKE
-1249 AQKDG
+1249 G
-1254 KTTVPGIAE
+1254 GETTVPGIAE
-1263 KRGDDASY
+1263 QRDDDASY
-1271 GEISDMNQAVT
+1271 GDVSDMNQAVT
-1282 ETGIHYSK
+1282 ETGIRYSK

-1328 GGSFNVEGTGDVY
+1328 GGNLSVEGTGDVY

-1347 IGRDIALKS
+1347 IGKDIALKS

-1368 NIGLDAEPQNQAKG
+1368 NIGLDAEPQNQAEG
-1382 LMDFMNHFNKKDTG
+1382 LMDFMNHFNMNHFNKDTG

-1405 SGDAKFAVDLWDD
+1405 SGDAKFAVDLWDY
-1418 AKGEKGEYTFNKFG
+1418 AKGEYTFNKFG
-1432 SAGEANEDSIKN
+1432 SEGEANEGAIKT
-1444 AFNSMD
+1444 AFNRMN

-1461 VFESGNDQTNGFMY
+1461 VFESGNDKTNGFMY
-1475 IWVDGADQL
+1475 LWVDGADQL
-1484 QGIQN
+1484 QGIQD

-1513 KDYEAIGSN
+1513 EDYEAIGSN
-1522 KDYQG
+1522 
-1527 EAIGSDKDYQGTFDG
+1527 KDYQGTFDG

-1554 SDAANTGNTGVFST
+1554 SDATNIGVFST

-1579 VLAGNFTGKD
+1579 VLAGNFTGKG

-1616 HAGGLVGTNEKTIS
+1616 HAGGLVGTNENTIR
-1630 DSTSVSNVIANSQQA
+1630 DSTSVSNVIANIQEA
-1645 MAGGIAGSNE
+1645 MAGGIAGINKT
-1655 AGAVI
+1655 GAVI

-1672 TSTSSGLGGVAGVNK
+1672 VATSSGLGGVAGRNE
-1687 GILSKVDNLG
+1687 GTLSKVDNLG

-1716 TGSIKNAYN
+1716 TGSIENAYN

-1743 KGGFLVNAANAGRV
+1743 KSGSLVNAANAGRV

-1769 IGGLVGDNYGSIL
+1769 IGGLVGDNDGSIL

-1818 LIKGVD
+1818 MIKGTT

-1837 VDTEASRTL
+1837 IDTEVSRTL
-1846 SDGVVEGVEY
+1846 SDGVVEGVEN

-1879 NKDALKDGKT
+1879 NEDALKDVKT

-1898 INEQEG
+1898 INEKEG
-1904 TIGNATNLADV
+1904 SIGNATNLADV

-1927 GYNKGTLLNLAGNR
+1927 GYNKGTLLNLSGNR
-1941 GNVVGANYVGGVAGL
+1941 GNVVGKNYVGGVAGI
-1956 NEHSLMDIDASNTG
+1956 NEHSLTDIDASNTG
-1970 SVQALE
+1970 SVQALQ
-1976 GGAGGIFAVNHG
+1976 GGAGGIFAVNKG

-1999 VVAGGADDGATG
+1999 VVAGGAYAGATG
-2011 GIFAKNTANIG
+2011 GIFAENTANIT
-2022 KTTLVNGMNAEV
+2022 KTTLVNGMNASV

-2047 SGTILGGRDVSDGY
+2047 SGAISGGRDASDGY

-2071 IDAGVWDDQNGNHQI
+2071 IEAGTWHDKNGNHQM
-2086 DDGEFK
+2086 DAGEVT

-2121 KESTNV
+2121 KDSTYV
-2127 GGIAGTNAG
+2127 GGIVGTNAG
-2136 WIDQVFSSIFT
+2136 KIDQVFSSIFT
-2147 QDGKEGQVEGKTVVG
+2147 QDGNEGQVEGKTAVG
-2162 GLVGSNQGRLTNGYT
+2162 GLIGLNTEKGIVTDAYT
-2177 TSESNGGSIAG
+2177 TSKAPNGGSIAG
-2188 ENKGLLKNVY
+2188 ENQGLLKNVY
-2198 SLTGKDKILAASNT
+2198 SVTGKDESIAATNT
-2212 GSIVNGYALDAGSAD
+2212 GRIENGYALDRESDA
-2227 SLAKG
+2227 SLAED
-2232 TYGGFNFGKTWKIYE
+2232 TYGGFTFGSKWKIYE

-2261 TYDPMTGEVLW
+2261 TYDAMTGELIW
-2272 AADGFSANDGTSK
+2272 AADGFAANHGSGQ
-2285 GLIYDGVKRGNPYL
+2285 GLIHQGLGTGSNYF
-2299 WSTQLVFASGNP
+2299 WSQQLAFAGGHP
-2311 NWLGYDLEPIYIGGN
+2311 NWLGYDLDPQYEIPSGN
-2326 PDGQWDYLFKDAP
+2326 YDHLFDDAP
-2339 FDKEEPERERK
+2339 FGKREPNRERK
-2350 AEIQFI
+2350 AEISFER
-2356 HGGMEI
+2356 GGMEV

>member
-1 MKKNTSKRSIRRQ
+1 MKRNTYKKRIKRQ
-14 VLLALVLGVN
+14 VLLTLFAGMTAFSGAITGYGASGV
-24 VLCGT
+24 
-29 VIDSHVSAMVP
+29 VP

-157 LGKVSKNPADVAGLV
+157 LGEVSKNPIDVEGIV

-190 DKVTFEGNG
+190 NKVTFEGNG
-199 RIVIDTEKLEKLNR
+199 RIVIDTEKLENLNR
-213 EKNDNFEVL
+213 EKNENFEVL

-234 AYDKEKG
+234 AYDKEMG
-241 YEDADKTKTFGQV
+241 YKDAAKTFDRV
-254 SVIGSKTDVK
+254 NGSKIT
-264 VKGYMW
+264 GYMW
-270 VEDASQLQA
+270 VEDATQLQA
-279 IKTNLSG
+279 IDTNLSG

-295 AIGTKDIDGGFEPLG
+295 AIGTKKWNDGKGFKPLG
-310 ADTEDGFTGTF
+310 ADKEDGFTGTF
-321 DALDFHIF
+321 DSLEFHIF

-336 DMENVGLF
+336 DMDNVGLF

-355 TLVGGKITGEN
+355 TLVGGKITGKN
-366 NVGALVG
+366 NVGTLVG
-373 KAVDTTIT
+373 AATDTTIT

-417 GTDNAVGGLVG
+417 GTNHAVGGLVG

-456 VGGLVGVATD
+456 VGGLVGVADGST
-466 SALGNENAK
+466 LGNENSK
-475 DGIIYNGLTVKGKYN
+475 DGIIYNGLTVKGEYN
-490 VGGIAGRLEKSTLQ
+490 VGGIAGRLENSTLQ
-504 NAENRSAIKATGWT
+504 HAENRSAIKATGFT
-518 MEDYSY
+518 PESYVYQGKGYSL
-524 QWGNGNTLQTKVE
+524 NNPK
-537 NVQVAN
+537 VQVSN
-543 VGGLVGTS
+543 VGGLVGISTG
-551 EQDSN
+551 N
-556 IKNVTNLGNVS
+556 TFTNVTNLGDVS
-567 SSKGDNNDYYD
+567 SAMGKGNDYYD
-578 AGNVGGIVGRAENT
+578 GGNVGGIVGRAEGTN
-592 HITAATNQETKVTG
+592 ITTATNQETKVTG
-606 AHNVGGIAGYFG
+606 AHNIGGIAGYFG
-618 GKGTI
+618 GNGTI
-623 TSANNDGADIMAT
+623 TSAVNDGAEIMAT
-636 GARNN
+636 GGRTSSGFATELVRPK
-641 TLHEEVE
+641 EEERVH
-648 KDGYGNVVGVR
+648 
-659 EAGFVK
+659 F
-665 EWVRHANPSEKVY
+665 
-678 IGNMGGIVGYLYGD
+678 GNMGGIVGYLYGN
-692 DAYVTKGSNSGNVHS
+692 DAYVTKSTNSGNVHS
-707 LKIDDPQNVSTAS
+707 QLIDANAEHVSESSLA
-720 KASNTGGIV
+720 ANTGGIV
-729 GKMLRSYRGNDQIDS
+729 GKIDRTETRTKE
-744 DWNQKIKNG
+744 DILKNG
-753 KATAAVS
+753 AQAAVS
-760 DSYNSGNVEGY
+760 DSYNSGTVQG
-771 FAVGG
+771 FIGIGG
-776 VVGQMFN
+776 IVGQMYN
-783 GEVVH
+783 GEVVC
-788 SYNLGNI
+788 SYNLGDI
-795 KTTRTATKDELNP
+795 RTTKTVASLDSNKLPTA
-808 AVNMGGVVGDTIED
+808 NMGGVVGDTTED
-822 VNKAKAFLYDV
+822 TLESVRALIYDV
-833 YNKGTIGDKEFRYYA
+833 YNKGKIGDETFTYAA

-855 GRLNGTLE
+855 GRLKGDLE
-863 KSYNSGDIYNGFNV
+863 KAYNSGDVYNGYNV
-877 VGGIVGWYH
+877 VGGVVGWYH

-898 ITVKNNEV
+898 VTVKN
-906 LLTKEDVQDRKG
+906 QDK
-918 ANLGNLNGNK
+918 LQSGNPSK

-938 AAPDKGLAIKNAY
+938 AAPRAGLWIENAY

-958 YQVGGGGNNAVGGIA
+958 YQVSGGGMSAVGGIA
-973 GRGSIDLKNVYT
+973 GRGPITMRNVYT
-985 LGTVVAYDANGNK
+985 LGTVVAYDANENK
-998 TGRGVGH
+998 TAKGVGRI
-1005 LVGEATNGGSA
+1005 VGEALEGGID
-1016 GSYNV
+1016 YNT
-1021 ANITNGYYIETGDP
+1021 ANITNGYYIETGNS
-1035 EFTYTDSELSS
+1035 EFTYTDSKLSS

-1061 PDKYQGFT
+1061 PDSYQGFT
-1069 FSNYGPDGKKLD
+1069 FSNYEADGKKLD

-1097 NAFLPDTETYFREN
+1097 NAFLPDTEAYFSKH

-1129 YDPNLTIIKTEN
+1129 YDPNLTIIKTKN

-1146 WNTLNL
+1146 WNTLHL

-1166 LTDVDTVSKTAYFN
+1166 LTGVDTVSKPAYFN
-1180 GDIDSTGDLVLHGKD
+1180 GNIDSTGNLVLSGKKGAD

-1203 LHGSAVTISADGVLS
+1203 LHGSSVTISADGLLS

-1231 SDVSITAGDVK
+1231 SNISITAGDVK
-1242 SYGKIIS
+1242 SYGKIES
-1249 AQKDG
+1249 VKEG
-1254 KTTVPGIAE
+1254 GETTVPGIAE
-1263 KRGDDASY
+1263 KRDDDASY
-1271 GEISDMNQAVT
+1271 GDVSDMNQAVT
-1282 ETGIHYSK
+1282 ETGIRYSK
-1290 TVISKK
+1290 TVTSQG

-1303 AKGNEKQDGSVT
+1303 AKGYEEHDGSVT

-1328 GGSFNVEGTGDVY
+1328 GGNLSVEGTGDVY

-1347 IGRDIALKS
+1347 IGKDIALKS

-1368 NIGLDAEPQNQAKG
+1368 NIGLDAKPQNQAEG
-1382 LMDFMNHFNKKDTG
+1382 LKDFMNHFKKDTG
-1396 EGKITLETA
+1396 EGKITLETV

-1418 AKGEKGEYTFNKFG
+1418 AKGGYTFNKFG
-1432 SAGEANEDSIKN
+1432 SAGEANEDNIKN

-1484 QGIQN
+1484 QGIQD
-1489 FVNKD
+1489 FVNND
-1494 SDAAYYNYALKS
+1494 SNAAYYNYALKS

-1513 KDYEAIGSN
+1513 KNYKAIGG
-1522 KDYQG
+1522 DTG
-1527 EAIGSDKDYQGTFDG
+1527 YQGTFDG

-1554 SDAANTGNTGVFST
+1554 SEAANTGVFSA
-1568 VGKQGKVKNLS
+1568 VGEQGAVKNLS

-1610 TITSDG
+1610 TVTSDG
-1616 HAGGLVGTNEKTIS
+1616 HAGGLVGTNEKIIK
-1630 DSTSVSNVIANSQQA
+1630 DSTSVSNVIANSQEA
-1645 MAGGIAGSNE
+1645 MAGGIAGIN
-1655 AGAVI
+1655 AKDAVI
-1660 DNSESNSAVAGN
+1660 DNSESNSAVAG
-1672 TSTSSGLGGVAGVNK
+1672 SKATSSGLGGVAGVNK
-1687 GILSKVDNLG
+1687 GTLSKVDSLG

-1702 DSESSA
+1702 DSGSSA

-1716 TGSIKNAYN
+1716 TGSIENAYN
-1725 ESFVTGGKK
+1725 ESFVTGGEK

-1743 KGGFLVNAANAGRV
+1743 KSGSLVNAANAGRV

-1769 IGGLVGDNYGSIL
+1769 IGGLVGDNDGSIL

-1818 LIKGVD
+1818 MIKGTT

-1837 VDTEASRTL
+1837 IDTEVSRTL

-1904 TIGNATNLADV
+1904 SIGNATNLADV
-1915 TAEGANYVGGIV
+1915 TAEGATYVGGIV
-1927 GYNKGTLLNLAGNR
+1927 GYNKGTLLNLSGNR
-1941 GNVVGANYVGGVAGL
+1941 GNVIGANYVGGVAGI
-1956 NEHSLMDIDASNTG
+1956 NEHSLTAIDASNTG
-1970 SVQALE
+1970 SVQALQ

-1999 VVAGGADDGATG
+1999 VVAGGAHAGATG
-2011 GIFAKNTANIG
+2011 GIFAENTANIG

-2034 IGLKNVGGLVGEN
+2034 IGLENVGGLIGTNE
-2047 SGTILGGRDVSDGY
+2047 GTISGGRDASNGY

-2071 IDAGVWDDQNGNHQI
+2071 IEAGTWYDKNGNHQI
-2086 DDGEFK
+2086 DAGEVT

-2121 KESTNV
+2121 KDSTYV

-2136 WIDQVFSSIFT
+2136 KIDQVFSSIFT
-2147 QDGKEGQVEGKTVVG
+2147 QDGNEGQVEGKTAVG
-2162 GLVGSNQGRLTNGYT
+2162 GLIGLNTEKGIVTDAYT
-2177 TSESNGGSIAG
+2177 TSKAPNGGSIAG
-2188 ENKGLLKNVY
+2188 ENQGLLKNVY
-2198 SLTGKDKILAASNT
+2198 SVTGKDESIAATNT
-2212 GSIVNGYALDAGSAD
+2212 GRIENGYALDRENDA
-2227 SLAKG
+2227 SLAED
-2232 TYGGFNFGKTWKIYE
+2232 TYGGFTFGSKWKIYE

-2261 TYDPMTGEVLW
+2261 TYDAMTGELIW
-2272 AADGFSANDGTSK
+2272 AADGFAANDGSGQ
-2285 GLIYDGVKRGNPYL
+2285 GLIHQGLGTGSNYF
-2299 WSTQLVFASGNP
+2299 WSQQLVFAKGHP
-2311 NWLGYDLEPIYIGGN
+2311 NWLGYDLDPQYEKPSGN
-2326 PDGQWDYLFKDAP
+2326 YDYLFDDAP
-2339 FDKEEPERERK
+2339 FGKREPNRERK
-2350 AEIQFI
+2350 AEISFER
-2356 HGGMEI
+2356 GGMEV

>member
-1 MKKNTSKRSIRRQ
+1 MKRNTYKKRIKRQ
-14 VLLALVLGVN
+14 VLLTLFAGMTAFSGAITGYGASGV
-24 VLCGT
+24 
-29 VIDSHVSAMVP
+29 VP

-157 LGKVSKNPADVAGLV
+157 LDAVSKNPTDVAGLV
-172 KGGTLTSA
+172 KGGTMTAS

-199 RIVIDTEKLEKLNR
+199 RIVIDTEKLENLNR
-213 EKNDNFEVL
+213 EKNETFEVL
-222 TNDADHVVLGYD
+222 TNDANHVVLGYD

-241 YEDADKTKTFGQV
+241 YEGAAKTFGQV
-254 SVIGSKTDVK
+254 SVSGSKTD

-279 IKTNLSG
+279 IDTNLSG

-295 AIGTKDIDGGFEPLG
+295 AIGTKDLDGGKGFKPLG
-310 ADTEDGFTGTF
+310 SDREDGFTGTF

-344 SKTKGAILNNV
+344 SKTKGATLNNV
-355 TLVGGKITGEN
+355 TLVGGKITGKN
-366 NVGALVG
+366 NVGTLVG
-373 KAVDTTIT
+373 MAKDTIIT
-381 GAVNSAAVVGAA
+381 GAVNSAAVVGSE

-417 GTDNAVGGLVG
+417 GTNHAVGGLVG

-466 SALGNENAK
+466 SALGNEKAK
-475 DGIIYNGLTVKGKYN
+475 DGIIYNGLTVKGNYN
-490 VGGIAGRLEKSTLQ
+490 VGGIAGLLKNSTLQ
-504 NAENRSAIKATGWT
+504 NAENRSAIKATGFT
-518 MEDYSY
+518 TESYVYQGAGYSP
-524 QWGNGNTLQTKVE
+524 NNPK
-537 NVQVAN
+537 VQVSN
-543 VGGLVGTS
+543 VGGLVGISAGNNFTS
-551 EQDSN
+551 
-556 IKNVTNLGNVS
+556 VTNLGNIS
-567 SSKGDNNDYYD
+567 SSMGEGKDYYD
-578 AGNVGGIVGRAENT
+578 GGNVGGIVGRAEDTN
-592 HITAATNQETKVTG
+592 ITMATNQETKVTG
-606 AHNVGGIAGYFG
+606 AHNIGGIAGYFG
-618 GKGTI
+618 GNGTI
-623 TSANNDGADIMAT
+623 TSAVNDGAEIMAT
-636 GARNN
+636 GGRTSSGFATEMVRPK
-641 TLHEEVE
+641 EEERVH
-648 KDGYGNVVGVR
+648 
-659 EAGFVK
+659 F
-665 EWVRHANPSEKVY
+665 
-678 IGNMGGIVGYLYGD
+678 GNMGGIVGYLYGN
-692 DAYVTKGSNSGNVHS
+692 DAYVTRSTNSGNVHS
-707 LKIDDPQNVSTAS
+707 QLIAANATTVSESSLA
-720 KASNTGGIV
+720 ANTGGIV
-729 GKMLRSYRGNDQIDS
+729 GKIDRTTTLTKK
-744 DWNQKIKNG
+744 DILNG
-753 KATAAVS
+753 RQAAVS
-760 DSYNSGNVEGY
+760 DSYNSGTVQG
-771 FAVGG
+771 FIGIGG
-776 VVGQMFN
+776 IVGQMYK
-783 GEVVH
+783 GEVVR
-788 SYNLGNI
+788 SYNLGDI
-795 KTTRTATKDELNP
+795 RTTKTVASLEPNNLPTA
-808 AVNMGGVVGDTIED
+808 NMGGVVGDTTED
-822 VNKAKAFLYDV
+822 TPSGVKALIYDV
-833 YNKGTIGDKEFRYYA
+833 YNKGKIGDESFTYAA

-855 GRLNGTLE
+855 GRLKGDLE
-863 KSYNSGDIYNGFNV
+863 KAYNSGDVYNGYNV
-877 VGGIVGWYH
+877 VGGVVGWYH
-886 RGSIK
+886 KGNIK

-898 ITVKNNEV
+898 VTVKNQDK
-906 LLTKEDVQDRKG
+906 LTS
-918 ANLGNLNGNK
+918 GNPSR

-938 AAPDKGLAIKNAY
+938 AAPRAGLWIENAY

-958 YQVGGGGNNAVGGIA
+958 YQVSGGGKSAVGGIA
-973 GRGSIDLKNVYT
+973 GRGPITMRNVYT

-998 TGRGVGH
+998 TATGVGRI
-1005 LVGEATNGGSA
+1005 VGEALEGGID
-1016 GSYNV
+1016 YNT
-1021 ANITNGYYIETGDP
+1021 ANITNGYYIETGNP
-1035 EFTYTDSELSS
+1035 KFTYTDSELSS
-1046 YGRKGTVIQWEDRFN
+1046 YGRKGTVIQWKDRFN
-1061 PDKYQGFT
+1061 PDSYQGFT
-1069 FSNYGPDGKKLD
+1069 FSNYGADGKKLD

-1097 NAFLPDTETYFREN
+1097 NAFLPDTETYFREHE
-1111 GLTDSKGNALS
+1111 LTDSKGNALS

-1166 LTDVDTVSKTAYFN
+1166 LTDVDTVSTTAFFGGN
-1180 GDIDSTGDLVLHGKD
+1180 IDSTGDLVLRGKDGAD

-1231 SDVSITAGDVK
+1231 SDVSITAGEVK
-1242 SYGKIIS
+1242 SYGRIES
-1249 AQKDG
+1249 VQEGDE
-1254 KTTVPGIAE
+1254 TTAPGIAE
-1263 KRGDDASY
+1263 TRDEEASY
-1271 GEISDMNQAVT
+1271 GDVSDMNKAVT
-1282 ETGIHYSK
+1282 ETGIRYSK
-1290 TVISKK
+1290 TVTSKR

-1303 AKGNEKQDGSVT
+1303 AKGDEEHDGSVT

-1328 GGSFNVEGTGDVY
+1328 GGSLNVEGTGDVY

-1347 IGRDIALKS
+1347 IGKDIALKS

-1368 NIGLDAEPQNQAKG
+1368 NIGLDAKPQNQAEG
-1382 LMDFMNHFNKKDTG
+1382 LKDFMNHFNKDTG
-1396 EGKITLETA
+1396 EGKITLETV

-1418 AKGEKGEYTFNKFG
+1418 AKGEYTFNKFG
-1432 SAGEANEDSIKN
+1432 SKGEANEDAIKN

-1484 QGIQN
+1484 QGIQKFIKKDADGAHYN
-1489 FVNKD
+1489 F
-1494 SDAAYYNYALKS
+1494 ALKG

-1513 KDYEAIGSN
+1513 ENYESIGG
-1522 KDYQG
+1522 DTG
-1527 EAIGSDKDYQGTFDG
+1527 YQGTFDG

-1554 SDAANTGNTGVFST
+1554 SDATNTGVFST
-1568 VGKQGKVKNLS
+1568 VGEQGKVKNLS

-1610 TITSDG
+1610 IVTSDG
-1616 HAGGLVGTNEKTIS
+1616 HAGGLVGTNEKSIK
-1630 DSTSVSNVIANSQQA
+1630 DSTSVSNVIANSQEA
-1645 MAGGIAGSNE
+1645 MAGGIAGIN
-1655 AGAVI
+1655 AKDAVI
-1660 DNSESNSAVAGN
+1660 DNSESNSAVAGSMA
-1672 TSTSSGLGGVAGVNK
+1672 TYSGLGGVAGRNE
-1687 GILSKVDNLG
+1687 GTLSNVDNLG

-1716 TGSIKNAYN
+1716 TGSIENAYN
-1725 ESFVTGGKK
+1725 ESFVTGGEK

-1743 KGGFLVNAANAGRV
+1743 KSGSLVNAANAGRV
-1757 EGKGAAQ
+1757 EGKGK
-1764 DAAQE
+1764 AQE
-1769 IGGLVGDNYGSIL
+1769 IGGLVGDNDGSIL

-1837 VDTEASRTL
+1837 VDTEVSRTL

-1879 NKDALKDGKT
+1879 NTDALKDGKT

-1898 INEQEG
+1898 INEQKG

-1915 TAEGANYVGGIV
+1915 TAEGATYVGGIV
-1927 GYNKGTLLNLAGNR
+1927 GYNKGTLLDLSGNR
-1941 GNVVGANYVGGVAGL
+1941 GNVVGANYVGGVAGI
-1956 NEHSLMDIDASNTG
+1956 NEHSLSDVDASNTG
-1970 SVQALE
+1970 SVQALK

-1999 VVAGGADDGATG
+1999 VVAGGAHAGATG
-2011 GIFAKNTANIG
+2011 GIFAENTANIG

-2047 SGTILGGRDVSDGY
+2047 SSTISGGRDASDGY
-2061 YKDQVYNNGV
+2061 YKDKVYNNGV
-2071 IDAGVWDDQNGNHQI
+2071 IEAGTWHDENGNHQI
-2086 DDGEFK
+2086 DSGEVT

-2121 KESTNV
+2121 KDSANV

-2136 WIDQVFSSIFT
+2136 KIDQVFSSIFT
-2147 QDGKEGQVEGKTVVG
+2147 QDGNEGQVEGKTDVG
-2162 GLVGSNQGRLTNGYT
+2162 GLIGLNTEKGIVTDAYT
-2177 TSESNGGSIAG
+2177 TSKAPNGGSIAG
-2188 ENKGLLKNVY
+2188 ENQGLLKNVY
-2198 SLTGKDKILAASNT
+2198 SVTGKDESIAATNT
-2212 GSIVNGYALDAGSAD
+2212 GRIENGYALDRGSDA
-2227 SLAKG
+2227 SLAED
-2232 TYGGFNFGKTWKIYE
+2232 TYGEFTFGSKWKIYE

-2261 TYDPMTGEVLW
+2261 TYDAMTGELIW
-2272 AADGFSANDGTSK
+2272 AADGFAANDGSGQ
-2285 GLIYDGVKRGNPYL
+2285 GLIHQGLGTGSNYF
-2299 WSTQLVFASGNP
+2299 WSQQLAFAGDHP
-2311 NWLGYDLEPIYIGGN
+2311 NWLGYDLDPQYEIPSGN
-2326 PDGQWDYLFKDAP
+2326 YDHLFDDAP
-2339 FDKEEPERERK
+2339 FGKREPNRERK
-2350 AEIQFI
+2350 AEISFER
-2356 HGGMEI
+2356 GGMEV

>member
-1 MKKNTSKRSIRRQ
+1 MKRNTYKKRIRRQ
-14 VLLALVLGVN
+14 VLLTLFAGMTAFSGAITGYGASGV
-24 VLCGT
+24 
-29 VIDSHVSAMVP
+29 VP

-157 LGKVSKNPADVAGLV
+157 LGEVSKNPTDVEDIV

-190 DKVTFEGNG
+190 NKVTFEGNG
-199 RIVIDTEKLEKLNR
+199 RIVIDTEKLENLNR
-213 EKNDNFEVL
+213 EKNENFEVL

-241 YEDADKTKTFGQV
+241 YKDAAKTFDQV
-254 SVIGSKTDVK
+254 NGSKIT
-264 VKGYMW
+264 GYMW
-270 VEDASQLQA
+270 VEDATQLQA
-279 IKTNLSG
+279 IDTNLSG

-295 AIGTKDIDGGFEPLG
+295 AIGTKKWNDGEGFKPLG
-310 ADTEDGFTGTF
+310 ADKEDGFTGTF

-344 SKTKGAILNNV
+344 SKTKGATLNNV
-355 TLVGGKITGEN
+355 TLVGGKITGKN
-366 NVGALVG
+366 NVGTLVG
-373 KAVDTTIT
+373 MAKDTIIT
-381 GAVNSAAVVGAA
+381 GAVNSAAVVGSE

-417 GTDNAVGGLVG
+417 GTNHAVGGLVG

-466 SALGNENAK
+466 SALGNEKAK
-475 DGIIYNGLTVKGKYN
+475 DGIIYNGLTVKGNYN
-490 VGGIAGRLEKSTLQ
+490 VGGIAGRLKNSTLQ
-504 NAENRSAIKATGWT
+504 NAENRSAIKATGFT
-518 MEDYSY
+518 TESYVYQGEGYSP
-524 QWGNGNTLQTKVE
+524 NNPPKV
-537 NVQVAN
+537 QASN
-543 VGGLVGTS
+543 VGGLVGISTG
-551 EQDSN
+551 N
-556 IKNVTNLGNVS
+556 TFTNVTNLGDVS
-567 SSKGDNNDYYD
+567 SAMGKGNDYYD
-578 AGNVGGIVGRAENT
+578 GGNVGGIVGRAEGTN
-592 HITAATNQETKVTG
+592 ITAATNQETKVTG

-618 GKGTI
+618 GTGTI
-623 TSANNDGADIMAT
+623 TSAVNDGAEIMAT
-636 GARNN
+636 GGRTSSGFATELVRPK
-641 TLHEEVE
+641 EEERVH
-648 KDGYGNVVGVR
+648 
-659 EAGFVK
+659 F
-665 EWVRHANPSEKVY
+665 
-678 IGNMGGIVGYLYGD
+678 GNMGGIVGYLYGN
-692 DAYVTKGSNSGNVHS
+692 DAYVTKSTNSGNVHS
-707 LKIDDPQNVSTAS
+707 KLIAANATTVSESSLA
-720 KASNTGGIV
+720 ANTGGIV
-729 GKMLRSYRGNDQIDS
+729 GKIDRTTTLTKE
-744 DWNQKIKNG
+744 DILNG
-753 KATAAVS
+753 KQAAVS
-760 DSYNSGNVEGY
+760 DSYNSGTVQG
-771 FAVGG
+771 FIGIGG
-776 VVGQMFN
+776 VVGQMYN
-783 GEVVH
+783 GEVVR
-788 SYNLGNI
+788 SYNLGDI
-795 KTTRTATKDELNP
+795 RTTKTVASLDPNKLPTA
-808 AVNMGGVVGDTIED
+808 NMGGVVGDTTED
-822 VNKAKAFLYDV
+822 TPYRVRALIYDV
-833 YNKGTIGDKEFRYYA
+833 YNKGKIGDETFTYAA

-855 GRLNGTLE
+855 GRLRGTLE
-863 KSYNSGDIYNGFNV
+863 KAYNSGDVYNGYNV
-877 VGGIVGWYH
+877 VGGVVGWYH

-898 ITVKNNEV
+898 VTVKNQDK
-906 LLTKEDVQDRKG
+906 LTS
-918 ANLGNLNGNK
+918 GNPSR

-938 AAPDKGLAIKNAY
+938 AAPGAGLWIENAY

-958 YQVGGGGNNAVGGIA
+958 YQVSGGGKSAVGGIA
-973 GRGSIDLKNVYT
+973 GRGPITMRNVYT
-985 LGTVVAYDANGNK
+985 LGTVVAYDDNGSK
-998 TGRGVGH
+998 TATGVGRI
-1005 LVGEATNGGSA
+1005 VGEALEGGRD
-1016 GSYNV
+1016 YNT
-1021 ANITNGYYIETGDP
+1021 ANITNGYYIETGNS

-1046 YGRKGTVIQWEDRFN
+1046 YGRKGTVIQWEERFN
-1061 PDKYQGFT
+1061 PDSYQGFT
-1069 FSNYGPDGKKLD
+1069 FASYGADGKKLD

-1086 WRMYDNTLPML
+1086 WRMYGNTLPML
-1097 NAFLPDTETYFREN
+1097 NAFLPDTETYFREH

-1141 DLSFD
+1141 NISFD
-1146 WNTLNL
+1146 WNKL
-1152 GGDSRIA
+1152 GLDGDSRIA

-1166 LTDVDTVSKTAYFN
+1166 LTDVDTVSKTAFFN
-1180 GDIDSTGDLVLHGKD
+1180 GNIDSTGDLVLHGKD
-1195 MLFGAGAD
+1195 GADMLFGAGAD
-1203 LHGSAVTISADGVLS
+1203 LHGSSVTLSADGVLS

-1231 SDVSITAGDVK
+1231 SDISITAGDVK
-1242 SYGKIIS
+1242 SYGRIESVKEG
-1249 AQKDG
+1249 D

-1263 KRGDDASY
+1263 TRDDDASY
-1271 GEISDMNQAVT
+1271 GDISDMNKAVT
-1282 ETGIHYSK
+1282 ETGIRYSK
-1290 TVISKK
+1290 TVTSQG

-1303 AKGNEKQDGSVT
+1303 AKGYEEHDGSVT

-1328 GGSFNVEGTGDVY
+1328 GGNLSVEGTGDVY

-1347 IGRDIALKS
+1347 IGKDIALKS

-1368 NIGLDAEPQNQAKG
+1368 NIGLDAKPQNQAEG
-1382 LMDFMNHFNKKDTG
+1382 LKDFMNHFKKDTG
-1396 EGKITLETA
+1396 EGKITLETV

-1418 AKGEKGEYTFNKFG
+1418 AKGGYTFNKFG
-1432 SAGEANEDSIKN
+1432 SAGEANEGNIKN

-1484 QGIQN
+1484 QGIQD

-1513 KDYEAIGSN
+1513 KKYKAIGG
-1522 KDYQG
+1522 DTG
-1527 EAIGSDKDYQGTFDG
+1527 YQGTFDG
-1542 RGHAIIGLTAGG
+1542 RSHAIIGLTAGG
-1554 SDAANTGNTGVFST
+1554 SDATNIGVFST
-1568 VGKQGKVKNLS
+1568 VGEQGEVKNLS

-1596 VNKGTISD
+1596 VNKRTISD

-1610 TITSDG
+1610 TVTSDG
-1616 HAGGLVGTNEKTIS
+1616 HAGGLVGTNEKIIK
-1630 DSTSVSNVIANSQQA
+1630 DSTSVSNVIANSQEA
-1645 MAGGIAGSNE
+1645 MAGGIAGIN
-1655 AGAVI
+1655 AKGAVI
-1660 DNSESNSAVAGN
+1660 DNSESNSAVAG
-1672 TSTSSGLGGVAGVNK
+1672 SKATSSGLGGVAGVNK
-1687 GILSKVDNLG
+1687 GTLSKVDSLG

-1702 DSESSA
+1702 DSGSSA

-1716 TGSIKNAYN
+1716 TGSIENAYN
-1725 ESFVTGGKK
+1725 ESFVTGGEK

-1743 KGGFLVNAANAGRV
+1743 KSGSLVNAANAGRV

-1769 IGGLVGDNYGSIL
+1769 IGGLVGDNDGSIL

-1818 LIKGVD
+1818 LIKGST

-1904 TIGNATNLADV
+1904 SIGNATNLADV
-1915 TAEGANYVGGIV
+1915 TAEGATYVGGIV
-1927 GYNKGTLLNLAGNR
+1927 GYNKGTLLNLSGNR
-1941 GNVVGANYVGGVAGL
+1941 GNVIGANYVGGVAGI
-1956 NEHSLMDIDASNTG
+1956 NEHSLTDIDASNTG
-1970 SVQALE
+1970 SVQALQ

-1999 VVAGGADDGATG
+1999 VVAGGAHAGATG
-2011 GIFAKNTANIG
+2011 GIFAENTANIT
-2022 KTTLVNGMNAEV
+2022 KTTLVNGMNASV

-2047 SGTILGGRDVSDGY
+2047 SGAISGGRDASDGY

-2071 IDAGVWDDQNGNHQI
+2071 IEAGTWHDKNGNHQM
-2086 DDGEFK
+2086 DAGEVT

-2121 KESTNV
+2121 KESTHV

-2136 WIDQVFSSIFT
+2136 KIDQVFSSIFT
-2147 QDGKEGQVEGKTVVG
+2147 QDGNEGQVEGKTAVG
-2162 GLVGSNQGRLTNGYT
+2162 GLIGLNTEKGIVTDAYT
-2177 TSESNGGSIAG
+2177 TSKAPNGGSIAG
-2188 ENKGLLKNVY
+2188 VNQGLLKNVY
-2198 SLTGKDKILAASNT
+2198 SVTGKDQSLATKNT
-2212 GSIVNGYALDAGSAD
+2212 GRIENGYALDGGTDA
-2227 SLAKG
+2227 SLAED
-2232 TYGGFNFGKTWKIYE
+2232 TYGGFTFGSKWKIYE

-2261 TYDPMTGEVLW
+2261 TYDAMTGELIW
-2272 AADGFSANDGTSK
+2272 AADGFAADHGSGQ
-2285 GLIYDGVKRGNPYL
+2285 GLIHQGLGTGSNYF
-2299 WSTQLVFASGNP
+2299 WSQQLAFAGGHP
-2311 NWLGYDLEPIYIGGN
+2311 NWLGYDLDPQYEKPSGN
-2326 PDGQWDYLFKDAP
+2326 YDFLFDDAP
-2339 FDKEEPERERK
+2339 FGKREPNRERK
-2350 AEIQFI
+2350 AEISFER
-2356 HGGMEI
+2356 GGMEV

>member
-1 MKKNTSKRSIRRQ
+1 MKNKKFHTHLQRR
-14 VLLALVLGVN
+14 VLLSVFMGMTLFYSAGVSYGASG
-24 VLCGT
+24 V
-29 VIDSHVSAMVP
+29 VP

-124 GGNLYLVNPAGVQIG
+124 GGNLYIVNPAGVQIG

-151 AAKNLD
+151 AAKNLN
-157 LGKVSKNPADVAGLV
+157 LGEVSKNPTDVAGLI
-172 KGGTLTSA
+172 KGGSLTSA

-190 DKVTFEGNG
+190 NKVTFEGNG
-199 RIVIDTEKLEKLNR
+199 RIVIDTEKLENLDR
-213 EKNDNFEVL
+213 EKNENFEVL
-222 TNDADHVVLGYD
+222 TNDANHVVLGYD

-241 YEDADKTKTFGQV
+241 YKGAAKTFGQV
-254 SVIGSKTDVK
+254 SVNGSKAGVT
-264 VKGYMW
+264 GYMW

-279 IKTNLSG
+279 IDTNLSG
-286 KYALKNSID
+286 QYALKNSID
-295 AIGTKDIDGGFEPLG
+295 AIGTKKWNNGKGFNPLG
-310 ADTEDGFTGTF
+310 TGAEDGFTGTF

-336 DMENVGLF
+336 DMDNVGLF
-344 SKTKGAILNNV
+344 SKTKGATLNNV
-355 TLVGGKITGEN
+355 TLVGGKITGKN
-366 NVGALVG
+366 NVGTLVG
-373 KAVDTTIT
+373 EARDTTIT
-381 GAVNSAAVVGAA
+381 GAVNSAAVIGSA

-403 GVTLKDAV
+403 GVTLNDAV

-417 GTDNAVGGLVG
+417 GTDHAVGGLAG
-428 NLTKGTIQGKSYNIG
+428 NLTNGTIQGKSYNIG
-443 NVGGSDDTNQPHD
+443 NVGGPDDTNQTYD
-456 VGGLVGVATD
+456 VGGLVGVATG
-466 SALGNENAK
+466 STLGNEKAK

-490 VGGIAGRLEKSTLQ
+490 VGGIAGRLENSTLQ

-518 MEDYSY
+518 MEGYSY
-524 QWGNGNTLQTKVE
+524 QWGNGNILDTKVE
-537 NVQVAN
+537 KVQVAN

-578 AGNVGGIVGRAENT
+578 AGNVGGIVGRAEDT
-592 HITAATNQETKVTG
+592 HITTATNQETKVAG

-665 EWVRHANPSEKVY
+665 EWVRQANPSERVY

-692 DAYVTKGSNSGNVHS
+692 DAYVTNSTNSGNVHS

-729 GKMLRSYRGNDQIDS
+729 GKMQRSYQGNDQINS
-744 DWNQKIKNG
+744 DLNKKIKSG
-753 KATAAVS
+753 EAKAAVS
-760 DSYNSGNVEGY
+760 DSYNSGNVEGF

-795 KTTRTATKDELNP
+795 KTTRTATQNELNP

-833 YNKGTIGDKEFRYYA
+833 YNKGTIGDKEFHYYA
-848 RHVGGVV
+848 RHVGGVA
-855 GRLNGTLE
+855 GRLNGTIE
-863 KSYNSGDIYNGFNV
+863 KAYNSGDIYNGYNV
-877 VGGIVGWYH
+877 VGGIVGFYH

-898 ITVKNNEV
+898 ITVKNND
-906 LLTKEDVQDRKG
+906 LLSTSDSRK
-918 ANLGNLNGNK
+918 NTSK
-928 TSSVGGIIGA
+928 TSSVGGIVGA
-938 AAPDKGLAIKNAY
+938 VAPLPDISKPPLSIENAY
-951 NIGTIRS
+951 NIGIIRS
-958 YQVGGGGNNAVGGIA
+958 YQVKGGGNNAIGGIA
-973 GRGSIDLKNVYT
+973 GRGPVKLANVYT
-985 LGTVVAYDANGNK
+985 LGRIVAYNADGNTTKTGVGRFVGVATHGGWHYNDSIIDAN
-998 TGRGVGH
+998 
-1005 LVGEATNGGSA
+1005 S
-1016 GSYNV
+1016 S
-1021 ANITNGYYIETGDP
+1021 YYIVP
-1035 EFTYTDSELSS
+1035 EKESGFSEINDN
-1046 YGRKGTVIQWEDRFN
+1046 KGTKIDWEDRFN
-1061 PDKYQGFT
+1061 PKKYQGFT
-1069 FSNYGPDGKKLD
+1069 FSNYGADGKKLSNT
-1081 DANGS
+1081 NGS
-1086 WRMYDNTLPML
+1086 WRMYDNTLPIL
-1097 NAFLPDTETYFREN
+1097 NAFLPDTETYFREH

-1141 DLSFD
+1141 NISFD
-1146 WNTLNL
+1146 WNKL
-1152 GGDSRIA
+1152 GLDGDSRIA

-1166 LTDVDTVSKTAYFN
+1166 LTDVDTMSKTAFFN
-1180 GDIDSTGDLVLHGKD
+1180 GDIDSTGNLVLRGKDGAD

-1203 LHGSAVTISADGVLS
+1203 LHGSSVTLSADGVLS

-1231 SDVSITAGDVK
+1231 SDISITAGDVK
-1242 SYGKIIS
+1242 SYGRIIS
-1249 AQKDG
+1249 VQEGDE
-1254 KTTVPGIAE
+1254 TTVPGIAE
-1263 KRGDDASY
+1263 TRDDDASY
-1271 GEISDMNQAVT
+1271 GDISNMNQAVT
-1282 ETGIHYSK
+1282 ETGIRYSK
-1290 TVISKK
+1290 TITSKG

-1303 AKGNEKQDGSVT
+1303 AKGDEEHDGSVT

-1328 GGSFNVEGTGDVY
+1328 GGSLSVEGTGDVY
-1341 VESDLS
+1341 MESDLS
-1347 IGRDIALKS
+1347 IGKDISLRS
-1356 TGDASEV
+1356 TGEASEV

-1382 LMDFMNHFNKKDTG
+1382 LMDFMNHFNKDTG

-1405 SGDAKFAVDLWDD
+1405 SGDAKFAVDLWDY
-1418 AKGEKGEYTFNKFG
+1418 AKGEYTFNKFG
-1432 SAGEANEDSIKN
+1432 SEGEANEDAIKN
-1444 AFNSMD
+1444 AFNRMN

-1461 VFESGNDQTNGFMY
+1461 VFESGNDKTNGFMY
-1475 IWVDGADQL
+1475 LWVDGADQL
-1484 QGIQN
+1484 QGIQEFIKKDADGNHYN
-1489 FVNKD
+1489 F
-1494 SDAAYYNYALKS
+1494 ALKG
-1506 DIDASVL
+1506 DVDASVL
-1513 KDYEAIGSN
+1513 ENYEAIGG
-1522 KDYQG
+1522 DTG
-1527 EAIGSDKDYQGTFDG
+1527 YQGTFDG
-1542 RGHAIIGLTAGG
+1542 RGHAIIGLTTGG
-1554 SDAANTGNTGVFST
+1554 SDATNTGVFST
-1568 VGKQGKVKNLS
+1568 VGEQGAVKNLS
-1579 VLAGNFTGKD
+1579 VLAGKFTGKD
-1589 NVGAVAG
+1589 NVGAIAG

-1604 ITTYGN
+1604 INTYGN

-1616 HAGGLVGTNEKTIS
+1616 HAGGLAGTNENTIR
-1630 DSTSVSNVIANSQQA
+1630 DSQSVSNVIANSQEA
-1645 MAGGIAGSNE
+1645 MAGGIAGIN
-1655 AGAVI
+1655 AKGAVI
-1660 DNSESNSAVAGN
+1660 DNSESNSAVAG
-1672 TSTSSGLGGVAGVNK
+1672 SVATSSGLGGVAGRNE
-1687 GILSKVDNLG
+1687 GTLSKVDNLG

-1716 TGSIKNAYN
+1716 TGSIENAYN
-1725 ESFVTGGKK
+1725 ESFVTGGEK

-1743 KGGFLVNAANAGRV
+1743 KSGSLVNAANAGRV
-1757 EGKGAAQ
+1757 EGKGAAE
-1764 DAAQE
+1764 E
-1769 IGGLVGDNYGSIL
+1769 IGGLVGDNDGSIL

-1837 VDTEASRTL
+1837 IDTETSRTL

-1879 NKDALKDGKT
+1879 NEDALKDGKT

-1898 INEQEG
+1898 INEKEG

-1915 TAEGANYVGGIV
+1915 TAEGATYVGGIA
-1927 GYNKGTLLNLAGNR
+1927 GYNKGTLLNLSGNR
-1941 GNVVGANYVGGVAGL
+1941 GNVVGANYVGGVAGI
-1956 NEHSLMDIDASNTG
+1956 NEHSLSDVDASNKG
-1970 SVQALE
+1970 SVQALQ

-1999 VVAGGADDGATG
+1999 VVAGGAHAGATG
-2011 GIFAKNTANIG
+2011 GIFAKNTANIT

-2034 IGLKNVGGLVGEN
+2034 IGLKNVGGLIGINE
-2047 SGTILGGRDVSDGY
+2047 GTISGGRDENDGY

-2071 IDAGVWDDQNGNHQI
+2071 IEAGTWNDQNGNHQI
-2086 DDGEFK
+2086 DDDEFT
-2092 EGAGENIGGLVG
+2092 EGAGENIGGLIG
-2104 KNTGSVTAA
+2104 KNTNTGSVTAA

-2121 KESTNV
+2121 KNSTHV
-2127 GGIAGTNAG
+2127 GGIAGMNAG
-2136 WIDQVFSSIFT
+2136 RIDQVFSSIFT
-2147 QDGKEGQVEGKTVVG
+2147 QDGNEGQVEGKTAVG
-2162 GLVGSNQGRLTNGYT
+2162 GLVGLNTEKGIITDAYT
-2177 TSESNGGSIAG
+2177 TSKAPNGGSIAG
-2188 ENKGLLKNVY
+2188 ENQGLLKNVY
-2198 SLTGKDKILAASNT
+2198 SVTGKDESIAATNT
-2212 GSIVNGYALDAGSAD
+2212 GRIENGYVLDQGSDA
-2227 SLAKG
+2227 SLVEDA
-2232 TYGGFNFGKTWKIYE
+2232 YGGFTFGSKWKIYE

-2261 TYDPMTGEVLW
+2261 TYDAMTGELIW
-2272 AADGFSANDGTSK
+2272 AADGFAANHGSGQ
-2285 GLIYDGVKRGNPYL
+2285 GLIHQGPGTGSNYF
-2299 WSTQLVFASGNP
+2299 WSQQLAFAKGHP
-2311 NWLGYDLEPIYIGGN
+2311 NWLGYDLDSQYEIPSGN
-2326 PDGQWDYLFKDAP
+2326 YDHLFDDAP
-2339 FDKEEPERERK
+2339 FGKREPNRERK
-2350 AEIQFI
+2350 AEISFER
-2356 HGGMEI
+2356 GGMEV

>member
-1 MKKNTSKRSIRRQ
+1 
-14 VLLALVLGVN
+14 
-24 VLCGT
+24 
-29 VIDSHVSAMVP
+29 
-40 NNELPQGGQSLWKNH
+40 
-55 TGLNQNVGS
+55 
-64 ESKPVMNI
+64 MNI

-157 LGKVSKNPADVAGLV
+157 LGEVSKKPTDVEGIV

-190 DKVTFEGNG
+190 NKVTFEGNG
-199 RIVIDTEKLEKLNR
+199 RIVIDTEKLENLNR
-213 EKNDNFEVL
+213 EKNENFEVL

-241 YEDADKTKTFGQV
+241 YKDAAKTFDQV
-254 SVIGSKTDVK
+254 NGSKIT
-264 VKGYMW
+264 GYMW
-270 VEDASQLQA
+270 VEDATQLQA
-279 IKTNLSG
+279 IDTNLSG

-295 AIGTKDIDGGFEPLG
+295 AIGTKKWNDGEGFKPLG
-310 ADTEDGFTGTF
+310 ADKEDGFTGTF

-336 DMENVGLF
+336 DMDNVGLF

-355 TLVGGKITGEN
+355 TLVGGKITGQN
-366 NVGALVG
+366 NVGTLVG
-373 KAVDTTIT
+373 SATNTTIT
-381 GAVNSAAVVGAA
+381 GAVNSAAVVGVA

-417 GTDNAVGGLVG
+417 GTDHAVGGLAG
-428 NLTKGTIQGKSYNIG
+428 NLKNGTVSGNSYNIG
-443 NVGGSDDTNQPHD
+443 NVGGPDDTNQPYD
-456 VGGLVGVATD
+456 VGGLVGVANGST
-466 SALGNENAK
+466 LGNEKAK

-490 VGGIAGRLEKSTLQ
+490 VGGIAGRLKNSTLQ
-504 NAENRSAIKATGWT
+504 HAENRSDIKATGFT
-518 MEDYSY
+518 TESYVYQGKGYSP
-524 QWGNGNTLQTKVE
+524 NNPK
-537 NVQVAN
+537 VQVSN
-543 VGGLVGTS
+543 VGGLVGISAGNTFT
-551 EQDSN
+551 
-556 IKNVTNLGNVS
+556 NVTNLGDVS
-567 SSKGDNNDYYD
+567 SAMGKGNDYYD
-578 AGNVGGIVGRAENT
+578 GGNVGGIVGRAEGTN
-592 HITAATNQETKVTG
+592 ITTATNQETKVTG

-623 TSANNDGADIMAT
+623 TSAVNDGAEIMAT
-636 GARNN
+636 GGRTSSDFATEMVRPK
-641 TLHEEVE
+641 EEERVH
-648 KDGYGNVVGVR
+648 
-659 EAGFVK
+659 F
-665 EWVRHANPSEKVY
+665 
-678 IGNMGGIVGYLYGD
+678 GNMGGIVGYLYGN
-692 DAYVTKGSNSGNVHS
+692 DAYVTKSTNSGNVHS
-707 LKIDDPQNVSTAS
+707 QLIAANATTVSESSLA
-720 KASNTGGIV
+720 ANTGGIV
-729 GKMLRSYRGNDQIDS
+729 GKIDRTTTLTKE
-744 DWNQKIKNG
+744 DILNG
-753 KATAAVS
+753 KQAAVS
-760 DSYNSGNVEGY
+760 DSYNSGTVQG
-771 FAVGG
+771 FIGIGG
-776 VVGQMFN
+776 VVGQMYN
-783 GEVVH
+783 GEVVR
-788 SYNLGNI
+788 SYNLGDI
-795 KTTRTATKDELNP
+795 RTTKTVASLDSNKLPTA
-808 AVNMGGVVGDTIED
+808 NMGGVVGDTTED
-822 VNKAKAFLYDV
+822 TPDPVSALIYDV
-833 YNKGTIGDKEFRYYA
+833 YNKGKIGDETFTYAA

-855 GRLNGTLE
+855 GRLKGTLE
-863 KSYNSGDIYNGFNV
+863 KAYNSGDVYNGYNV
-877 VGGIVGWYH
+877 VGGVVGWYH

-898 ITVKNNEV
+898 VTVKNQDK
-906 LLTKEDVQDRKG
+906 LTS
-918 ANLGNLNGNK
+918 GNPSR

-938 AAPDKGLAIKNAY
+938 AAPGAGLWIENAY

-958 YQVGGGGNNAVGGIA
+958 YQVSGGGKSAVGGIA
-973 GRGSIDLKNVYT
+973 GRGPITMRNVYT
-985 LGTVVAYDANGNK
+985 LGTVVAYDDNGSK
-998 TGRGVGH
+998 TATGVGRI
-1005 LVGEATNGGSA
+1005 VGEALEGGRD
-1016 GSYNV
+1016 YNT

-1035 EFTYTDSELSS
+1035 EFTYTDGTDGELSS
-1046 YGRKGTVIQWEDRFN
+1046 YGGKGTVIQWKDRFN
-1061 PDKYQGFT
+1061 PDSYQGFT
-1069 FSNYGPDGKKLD
+1069 FSNYGADGKKLD

-1097 NAFLPDTETYFREN
+1097 NAFLPDTETYFREH

-1166 LTDVDTVSKTAYFN
+1166 LTDVDTVSTTAFFGGN
-1180 GDIDSTGDLVLHGKD
+1180 IDSTGDLVLRGKDGAD

-1203 LHGSAVTISADGVLS
+1203 LHGSAVSISADGVLS

-1231 SDVSITAGDVK
+1231 SDVSITAGEVK
-1242 SYGKIIS
+1242 SYGRIESVKE
-1249 AQKDG
+1249 G
-1254 KTTVPGIAE
+1254 GETTAPGIAE
-1263 KRGDDASY
+1263 TRDEEASY
-1271 GEISDMNQAVT
+1271 GDVSDMNKAVT
-1282 ETGIHYSK
+1282 ETGIRYSK
-1290 TVISKK
+1290 TVTSKG

-1303 AKGNEKQDGSVT
+1303 AKGDEEHDGSVT

-1328 GGSFNVEGTGDVY
+1328 GGSFSVEGTGDVY

-1347 IGRDIALKS
+1347 VGKDISLKS

-1368 NIGLDAEPQNQAKG
+1368 NIGLDAKPQNQAEG
-1382 LMDFMNHFNKKDTG
+1382 LKDFMNHFKKDTG
-1396 EGKITLETA
+1396 EGKITLETV

-1418 AKGEKGEYTFNKFG
+1418 AKGGYTFNKFG
-1432 SAGEANEDSIKN
+1432 SAGEANEDNIKN

-1484 QGIQN
+1484 QGIQD
-1489 FVNKD
+1489 FVNND
-1494 SDAAYYNYALKS
+1494 SNAAYYNYALKS

-1513 KDYEAIGSN
+1513 KNYKAIGG
-1522 KDYQG
+1522 DTG
-1527 EAIGSDKDYQGTFDG
+1527 YQGTFDG

-1554 SDAANTGNTGVFST
+1554 SEAANTGVFSA
-1568 VGKQGKVKNLS
+1568 VGEQGAVKNLS

-1610 TITSDG
+1610 TVTSDG
-1616 HAGGLVGTNEKTIS
+1616 HAGGLVGTNEKIIK
-1630 DSTSVSNVIANSQQA
+1630 DSTSVSNVIANSQEA
-1645 MAGGIAGSNE
+1645 MAGGIAGIN
-1655 AGAVI
+1655 AKDAVI
-1660 DNSESNSAVAGN
+1660 DNSESNSAVAG
-1672 TSTSSGLGGVAGVNK
+1672 SKATSSGLGGVAGVNK
-1687 GILSKVDNLG
+1687 GTLSKVDSLG

-1702 DSESSA
+1702 DSGSSA

-1716 TGSIKNAYN
+1716 TGSIENAYN
-1725 ESFVTGGKK
+1725 ESFVTGGEK

-1743 KGGFLVNAANAGRV
+1743 KSGSLVNAANAGRM

-1769 IGGLVGDNYGSIL
+1769 IGGLVGDNDGSIL

-1818 LIKGVD
+1818 MIKGTT

-1837 VDTEASRTL
+1837 IDTEVSRTL

-1904 TIGNATNLADV
+1904 SIGNATNLADV
-1915 TAEGANYVGGIV
+1915 TAEGATYVGGIV
-1927 GYNKGTLLNLAGNR
+1927 GYNKGTLLNLSGNR
-1941 GNVVGANYVGGVAGL
+1941 GNVIGANYVGGVAGI
-1956 NEHSLMDIDASNTG
+1956 NEHSLTAIDASNTG
-1970 SVQALE
+1970 SVQALQ

-1999 VVAGGADDGATG
+1999 VVAGGAHAGATG
-2011 GIFAKNTANIG
+2011 GIFAENTANIG

-2034 IGLKNVGGLVGEN
+2034 IGLENVGGLIGTNE
-2047 SGTILGGRDVSDGY
+2047 GTISGGRDASNGY

-2071 IDAGVWDDQNGNHQI
+2071 IEAGTWYDKNGNHQI
-2086 DDGEFK
+2086 DAGEVT

-2121 KESTNV
+2121 KDSTYV

-2136 WIDQVFSSIFT
+2136 KIDQVFSSIFT
-2147 QDGKEGQVEGKTVVG
+2147 QDGNEGQVEGKTAVG
-2162 GLVGSNQGRLTNGYT
+2162 GLIGLNTEKGIVTDAYT
-2177 TSESNGGSIAG
+2177 TSKAPNGGSIAG
-2188 ENKGLLKNVY
+2188 ENQGLLKNVY
-2198 SLTGKDKILAASNT
+2198 SVTGKDESIAATNT
-2212 GSIVNGYALDAGSAD
+2212 GRIENGYALDRENDA
-2227 SLAKG
+2227 SLAED
-2232 TYGGFNFGKTWKIYE
+2232 TYGGFTFGSKWKIYE

-2261 TYDPMTGEVLW
+2261 TYDAMTGELIW
-2272 AADGFSANDGTSK
+2272 AADGFAANDGSGQ
-2285 GLIYDGVKRGNPYL
+2285 GLIHQGLGTGSNYF
-2299 WSTQLVFASGNP
+2299 WSQQLVFAKGHP
-2311 NWLGYDLEPIYIGGN
+2311 NWLGYDLDPQYEKPSGN
-2326 PDGQWDYLFKDAP
+2326 YDYLFDDAP
-2339 FDKEEPERERK
+2339 FGKREPNRERK
-2350 AEIQFI
+2350 AEISFER
-2356 HGGMEI
+2356 GGMEV

>member
-1 MKKNTSKRSIRRQ
+1 MKRNTYKKRIKRQ
-14 VLLALVLGVN
+14 VLLTLFAGMTAFSGAITGYGASGV
-24 VLCGT
+24 
-29 VIDSHVSAMVP
+29 VP
-40 NNELPQGGQSLWKNH
+40 NNELPQGGKSLWKNH

-112 NASQLYGKLTGL
+112 NASQIYGKLTGL
-124 GGNLYLVNPAGVQIG
+124 GGNLYIVNPAGVQIG

-157 LGKVSKNPADVAGLV
+157 LDAVSKNPADVAGLV

-190 DKVTFEGNG
+190 NKVTFEGNG
-199 RIVIDTEKLEKLNR
+199 RIVIDTEKLENLNR
-213 EKNDNFEVL
+213 EKNKKFEVL
-222 TNDADHVVLGYD
+222 TNDANHVVLGYD

-241 YEDADKTKTFGQV
+241 YEGADKTFDQV
-254 SVIGSKTDVK
+254 NGSKIT
-264 VKGYMW
+264 GYMW
-270 VEDASQLQA
+270 VEDATQLQA
-279 IKTNLSG
+279 IDTNLSG

-295 AIGTKDIDGGFEPLG
+295 AIGTKKWNDGEGFKPLG
-310 ADTEDGFTGTF
+310 ADKEDGFRGTF

-336 DMENVGLF
+336 DMDNVGLF
-344 SKTKGAILNNV
+344 SKTNGATLNNV
-355 TLVGGKITGEN
+355 TLVGGKITGQN
-366 NVGALVG
+366 NVGTLVG
-373 KAVDTTIT
+373 SATNTTIT
-381 GAVNSAAVVGAA
+381 GAVNSAAVVGSAK
-393 NVGGLVGTGT
+393 VGGLVGTGT
-403 GVTLKDAV
+403 DVTLKDAV

-417 GTDNAVGGLVG
+417 GTDHAVGGLAG
-428 NLTKGTIQGKSYNIG
+428 NFKNGVISGKSYNIG
-443 NVGGSDDTNQPHD
+443 NVGGPDDTNQLYD
-456 VGGLVGVATD
+456 VGGLVGVANGST
-466 SALGNENAK
+466 LGNENAK

-518 MEDYSY
+518 MESYVYQGKGYST
-524 QWGNGNTLQTKVE
+524 NNPK
-537 NVQVAN
+537 VQVSN
-543 VGGLVGTS
+543 VGGLVGISAGNTFT
-551 EQDSN
+551 
-556 IKNVTNLGNVS
+556 NVTNLGDVS
-567 SSKGDNNDYYD
+567 SAMGKGHDYYD
-578 AGNVGGIVGRAENT
+578 GGNVGGIVGRAEGTN
-592 HITAATNQETKVTG
+592 ITKATNQETKVTG

-623 TSANNDGADIMAT
+623 TSAVNDGAEIMAT
-636 GARNN
+636 GGRTSSDFATEMVRPK
-641 TLHEEVE
+641 EEERVH
-648 KDGYGNVVGVR
+648 
-659 EAGFVK
+659 F
-665 EWVRHANPSEKVY
+665 
-678 IGNMGGIVGYLYGD
+678 GNMGGIVGYLYGNY
-692 DAYVTKGSNSGNVHS
+692 AYVTKSTNSGNVHS
-707 LKIDDPQNVSTAS
+707 KLIAANATTVSESSLA
-720 KASNTGGIV
+720 ANTGGIV
-729 GKMLRSYRGNDQIDS
+729 GKIDRTTTLTKE
-744 DWNQKIKNG
+744 DILNG
-753 KATAAVS
+753 KQAAVS
-760 DSYNSGNVEGY
+760 DSYNSGTVQG
-771 FAVGG
+771 FIGIGG
-776 VVGQMFN
+776 VVGQMYN
-783 GEVVH
+783 GEVVR
-788 SYNLGNI
+788 SYNLGDI
-795 KTTRTATKDELNP
+795 RTTKTVASLDPNKLPTA
-808 AVNMGGVVGDTIED
+808 NMGGVVGDTTED
-822 VNKAKAFLYDV
+822 PPTDARALIYDV
-833 YNKGTIGDKEFRYYA
+833 YNKGKIGDETFTYAA

-855 GRLNGTLE
+855 GRLRGTLE
-863 KSYNSGDIYNGFNV
+863 KAYNSGDVYNGYNV
-877 VGGIVGWYH
+877 VGWYH

-898 ITVKNNEV
+898 VTVKNQDK
-906 LLTKEDVQDRKG
+906 LTS
-918 ANLGNLNGNK
+918 GNPSR

-938 AAPDKGLAIKNAY
+938 AAPGAGLWIENAY

-958 YQVGGGGNNAVGGIA
+958 YQVSGGGKSAVGGIA
-973 GRGSIDLKNVYT
+973 GRGPISMKNVYT
-985 LGTVVAYDANGNK
+985 LGTVVAYDDNGSK
-998 TGRGVGH
+998 TATGVGRI
-1005 LVGEATNGGSA
+1005 VGEASEGGRD
-1016 GSYNV
+1016 YNT
-1021 ANITNGYYIETGDP
+1021 AKITNGYYIETGDP
-1035 EFTYTDSELSS
+1035 KFTYTDGTDGELSS
-1046 YGRKGTVIQWEDRFN
+1046 YGRKGTVIQWKDRFY
-1061 PDKYQGFT
+1061 PDSYQDFT
-1069 FSNYGPDGKKLD
+1069 FSNYGADGKKQDGKKQD
-1081 DANGS
+1081 DANES
-1086 WRMYDNTLPML
+1086 WRMYGNTLPML
-1097 NAFLPDTETYFREN
+1097 NAFLPDTETYFRKHE
-1111 GLTDSKGNALS
+1111 LTDSKGNALS

-1129 YDPNLTIIKTEN
+1129 YDPNLTIIKTKN

-1146 WNTLNL
+1146 WNTLHL

-1166 LTDVDTVSKTAYFN
+1166 LTDVDTVSKTTFFN
-1180 GDIDSTGDLVLHGKD
+1180 GNIDSTGNLVLSGKKGAD

-1203 LHGSAVTISADGVLS
+1203 LHGSSVTISADGLLS

-1231 SDVSITAGDVK
+1231 SNISITAGDVK
-1242 SYGKIIS
+1242 SYGKIES
-1249 AQKDG
+1249 VKEG
-1254 KTTVPGIAE
+1254 GETTVPGIAE
-1263 KRGDDASY
+1263 KRDDDASY
-1271 GEISDMNQAVT
+1271 GDVSDMKQAVT
-1282 ETGIHYSK
+1282 SQG
-1290 TVISKK
+1290 

-1303 AKGNEKQDGSVT
+1303 AGDEEHDGSVT

-1328 GGSFNVEGTGDVY
+1328 GGSLNVEGTGDVY

-1347 IGRDIALKS
+1347 VGKDISLKS

-1368 NIGLDAEPQNQAKG
+1368 NIGLDAKPQNQAEG
-1382 LMDFMNHFNKKDTG
+1382 LKDFMNHFNKVKR

-1418 AKGEKGEYTFNKFG
+1418 AKGESKGEYTINKFG
-1432 SAGEANEDSIKN
+1432 SKGEDNKGAIKN

-1450 ATVKIGDQSYA
+1450 ATVKIGENSYPIFGSA
-1461 VFESGNDQTNGFMY
+1461 MDKTNGFMY

-1484 QGIQN
+1484 QGIQD

-1513 KDYEAIGSN
+1513 KKYKAIGG
-1522 KDYQG
+1522 DTG
-1527 EAIGSDKDYQGTFDG
+1527 YQGTFDG

-1554 SDAANTGNTGVFST
+1554 SDAANTGVFST
-1568 VGKQGKVKNLS
+1568 VGEPGAVKNLS

-1589 NVGAVAG
+1589 NVGAIAG

-1610 TITSDG
+1610 TVTSDG
-1616 HAGGLVGTNEKTIS
+1616 HAGGLVGTNEKIIK
-1630 DSTSVSNVIANSQQA
+1630 DSTSVSNVIANSQEA
-1645 MAGGIAGSNE
+1645 MAGGIAGLNDE
-1655 AGAVI
+1655 GAVI

-1672 TSTSSGLGGVAGVNK
+1672 VATSSGLGGVAGRNE
-1687 GILSKVDNLG
+1687 GTLSKVDNLG

-1716 TGSIKNAYN
+1716 TGSIENAYN
-1725 ESFVTGGKK
+1725 ESFVTGGEK

-1743 KGGFLVNAANAGRV
+1743 KSGSLVNAANAGRV
-1757 EGKGAAQ
+1757 EGKGKAQ

-1769 IGGLVGDNYGSIL
+1769 IGGLVGYNDGSIL

-1818 LIKGVD
+1818 LIKGST

-1879 NKDALKDGKT
+1879 NKDALKDSKP

-1898 INEQEG
+1898 INEQKG

-1915 TAEGANYVGGIV
+1915 TAEGATYVGGIV
-1927 GYNKGTLLNLAGNR
+1927 GYNKGTLLNLSGNR
-1941 GNVVGANYVGGVAGL
+1941 GNVIGANYVGGVAGI
-1956 NEHSLMDIDASNTG
+1956 NEHSLTDIDASNTG
-1970 SVQALE
+1970 SVQALQ

-1999 VVAGGADDGATG
+1999 VVAGGADAGATG
-2011 GIFAKNTANIG
+2011 GIFAENTANIG

-2034 IGLKNVGGLVGEN
+2034 IGLENVGGLIGTNE
-2047 SGTILGGRDVSDGY
+2047 GTISGGRDASNGY

-2071 IDAGVWDDQNGNHQI
+2071 IEAGTWYDKNGNHQI
-2086 DDGEFK
+2086 DAGEVT

-2121 KESTNV
+2121 KDSTYV

-2136 WIDQVFSSIFT
+2136 KIDQVFSSIFT
-2147 QDGKEGQVEGKTVVG
+2147 QDGNEGQVEGKTAVG
-2162 GLVGSNQGRLTNGYT
+2162 GLIGLNTEKGIVTDAYT
-2177 TSESNGGSIAG
+2177 TSKAPNGGSIAG
-2188 ENKGLLKNVY
+2188 ENQGLLKNVY
-2198 SLTGKDKILAASNT
+2198 SVTGKDESIAATNT
-2212 GSIVNGYALDAGSAD
+2212 GRIENGYALDRENDA
-2227 SLAKG
+2227 SLAED
-2232 TYGGFNFGKTWKIYE
+2232 TYGGFTFGSKWKIYE

-2261 TYDPMTGEVLW
+2261 TYDAMTGELIW
-2272 AADGFSANDGTSK
+2272 AADGFAANHGSGQ
-2285 GLIYDGVKRGNPYL
+2285 GLIHQGLGTGSNYF
-2299 WSTQLVFASGNP
+2299 WSQQLAFAGGHP
-2311 NWLGYDLEPIYIGGN
+2311 NWLGYDLDPQYEIPSGN
-2326 PDGQWDYLFKDAP
+2326 YDHLFDDAP
-2339 FDKEEPERERK
+2339 FGKREPNRERK
-2350 AEIQFI
+2350 AEISFER
-2356 HGGMEI
+2356 GGMEV

>member
-1 MKKNTSKRSIRRQ
+1 MRQNAYKKRIKRQ
-14 VLLALVLGVN
+14 VLLGLFAGLTALSGVMTGYAASG
-24 VLCGT
+24 V
-29 VIDSHVSAMVP
+29 VP
-40 NNELPQGGQSLWKNH
+40 NNELPQDGHSLWKNH

-72 HQQGKNG
+72 SQQGKNG
-79 VISWNSFN
+79 VISWESFN
-87 IGANGTVNFSSDTQ
+87 IGANGTVNFTADTKD
-101 GFNTLNYVNSG
+101 FNTLNYVNGG
-112 NASQLYGKLTGL
+112 NASQIYGKITALE
-124 GGNLYLVNPAGVQIG
+124 GNLYVVNPAGVQIG
-139 PSAQINVGSLHV
+139 PSAQINTGSLYV
-151 AAKNLD
+151 AAKKLD
-157 LGKVSKNPADVAGLV
+157 MKSLPNTPEAIDNIV
-172 KGGTLTSA
+172 KGGTMTAS

-199 RIVIDTEKLEKLNR
+199 RIVIDTEKLENLDR
-213 EKNDNFEVL
+213 EKNENFEVL
-222 TNDADHVVLGYD
+222 TNDANNVVLGYD
-234 AYDKEKG
+234 AYDEEKG
-241 YEDADKTKTFGQV
+241 YEGEDKTFGQV
-254 SVIGSKTDVK
+254 SGSKTG

-279 IKTNLSG
+279 IDTNLSG

-295 AIGTKDIDGGFEPLG
+295 AIGTKDLDGGKGFKPLG
-310 ADTEDGFTGTF
+310 ADKEDGFTGTF

-329 DLTINRS
+329 DLTINRR
-336 DMENVGLF
+336 DMDNVGLF

-355 TLVGGKITGEN
+355 TLVGGKITGKN
-366 NVGALVG
+366 NAGTLVG
-373 KAVDTTIT
+373 EARDTTIT
-381 GAVNSAAVVGAA
+381 GAVNSAAVVGSA

-417 GTDNAVGGLVG
+417 GTDHAVGGLAG

-443 NVGGSDDTNQPHD
+443 NVGGPDDTNQPYD
-456 VGGLVGVATD
+456 VGGLVGVANGST
-466 SALGNENAK
+466 LGNEKAK

-490 VGGIAGRLEKSTLQ
+490 VGGIAGRLENSTLQ

-578 AGNVGGIVGRAENT
+578 AGNVGGIVGRAEDT
-592 HITAATNQETKVTG
+592 HITTATNQETKVTG

-641 TLHEEVE
+641 ALPEKVE
-648 KDGYGNVVGVR
+648 KDNNGKVISVR
-659 EAGFVK
+659 EAGFVQ

-707 LKIDDPQNVSTAS
+707 LKIDDPQNVNAAS
-720 KASNTGGIV
+720 KSSNTGGIV
-729 GKMLRSYRGNDQIDS
+729 GKMQRSYQGNDQINS

-753 KATAAVS
+753 EATAAVS

-795 KTTRTATKDELNP
+795 KTTRTATQNELNP

-822 VNKAKAFLYDV
+822 VDKAKAFLYDV
-833 YNKGTIGDKEFRYYA
+833 YNKGTIGDKEFHYYA
-848 RHVGGVV
+848 RHVGGVA
-855 GRLNGTLE
+855 GRLNGTIE
-863 KSYNSGDIYNGFNV
+863 KAYNSGDIYNGYNV
-877 VGGIVGWYH
+877 VGGIVGFYH

-898 ITVKNNEV
+898 ITVKNND
-906 LLTKEDVQDRKG
+906 LLSTSDSSK
-918 ANLGNLNGNK
+918 NTSK
-928 TSSVGGIIGA
+928 TSSVGGIVGA
-938 AAPDKGLAIKNAY
+938 VAPFLKNSKPDLSIENAY
-951 NIGTIRS
+951 NIGIIRS
-958 YQVGGGGNNAVGGIA
+958 YQVKGGGNNAIGGIA
-973 GRGSIDLKNVYT
+973 GRGPVKLANVYT
-985 LGTVVAYDANGNK
+985 LGRIVAYNADGNTTKTGVGRFVGVATHGGWHYNDSIIDAN
-998 TGRGVGH
+998 
-1005 LVGEATNGGSA
+1005 S
-1016 GSYNV
+1016 S
-1021 ANITNGYYIETGDP
+1021 YYIVP
-1035 EFTYTDSELSS
+1035 EKESGFSEINDN
-1046 YGRKGTVIQWEDRFN
+1046 KGTKIAWEDRFN

-1069 FSNYGPDGKKLD
+1069 FSNYGADGKKKKLD
-1081 DANGS
+1081 DANGI
-1086 WRMYDNTLPML
+1086 WRMYGNTLPML
-1097 NAFLPDTETYFREN
+1097 NAFLPDTEAYFSEN
-1111 GLTDSKGNALS
+1111 GRTDSKGNALS

-1146 WNTLNL
+1146 WNDLGL

-1166 LTDVDTVSKTAYFN
+1166 LTDVDTVSNTAYFN
-1180 GDIDSTGDLVLHGKD
+1180 GNINSTGDLVLRGKDGAD

-1203 LHGSAVTISADGVLS
+1203 LHGSSVTLSADGVLS

-1231 SDVSITAGDVK
+1231 SDISITAGDVK
-1242 SYGKIIS
+1242 SYGKIES
-1249 AQKDG
+1249 VKEG
-1254 KTTVPGIAE
+1254 GETTVPGIAE
-1263 KRGDDASY
+1263 KRDDAASY
-1271 GEISDMNQAVT
+1271 GDISDMNKAVT
-1282 ETGIHYSK
+1282 ETGIRYSK
-1290 TVISKK
+1290 TLTSKG

-1303 AKGNEKQDGSVT
+1303 AKGNDVSDGSVT

-1328 GGSFNVEGTGDVY
+1328 GGSLNVEGTGDVY
-1341 VESDLS
+1341 MESDLS
-1347 IGRDIALKS
+1347 IGKDIALKS

-1368 NIGLDAEPQNQAKG
+1368 NIGLDAKPQNQAEG
-1382 LMDFMNHFNKKDTG
+1382 LKDFMNHFKKDTG
-1396 EGKITLETA
+1396 EGKITLETV

-1418 AKGEKGEYTFNKFG
+1418 AKGGYTFNKFG
-1432 SAGEANEDSIKN
+1432 SAGEANEDNIKN

-1484 QGIQN
+1484 QGIQD

-1494 SDAAYYNYALKS
+1494 FDAAYYNYALKS

-1513 KDYEAIGSN
+1513 KNYKAIGG
-1522 KDYQG
+1522 DTG
-1527 EAIGSDKDYQGTFDG
+1527 YQGTFDG

-1554 SDAANTGNTGVFST
+1554 SDATNTGVFSI
-1568 VGKQGKVKNLS
+1568 VGEQGKVKNLS

-1589 NVGAVAG
+1589 NVGAIAG

-1604 ITTYGN
+1604 INTYGN

-1616 HAGGLVGTNEKTIS
+1616 HAGGLVGTNEKTIR
-1630 DSTSVSNVIANSQQA
+1630 DSQSVSNVIANSQEA
-1645 MAGGIAGSNE
+1645 MAGGIAGINKT
-1655 AGAVI
+1655 GAVI
-1660 DNSESNSAVAGN
+1660 DNSESNSAVAG
-1672 TSTSSGLGGVAGVNK
+1672 SMATSSGLGGVAGRNE
-1687 GILSKVDNLG
+1687 GTLSKVDNLG

-1716 TGSIKNAYN
+1716 TGSIENAYN

-1743 KGGFLVNAANAGRV
+1743 KSGSLVNAANAGRV

-1769 IGGLVGDNYGSIL
+1769 IGGLVGDNDGSIL

-1846 SDGVVEGVEY
+1846 SDGVVEGAEY

-1889 AQYFGGVAG
+1889 AKYFGGVAG

-1915 TAEGANYVGGIV
+1915 TAEGATYVGGIV
-1927 GYNKGTLLNLAGNR
+1927 GYNKGTLLHLSGNR
-1941 GNVVGANYVGGVAGL
+1941 GNVIGDNYVGGVAGI
-1956 NEHSLMDIDASNTG
+1956 NEHSLTDIYASNTG
-1970 SVQALE
+1970 SVQALQ

-1988 DVTNSRLVNDA
+1988 DVTNSSLVNDA
-1999 VVAGGADDGATG
+1999 VVAGGAHAGATG
-2011 GIFAKNTANIG
+2011 GIFAENTANIG
-2022 KTTLVNGMNAEV
+2022 ETTLVNGMNAEV

-2047 SGTILGGRDVSDGY
+2047 NGTISGGRDEDDGY
-2061 YKDQVYNNGV
+2061 YKYQIYNNGV
-2071 IDAGVWDDQNGNHQI
+2071 IDAGVWNDQNGNHQI
-2086 DDGEFK
+2086 DDGEFT

-2121 KESTNV
+2121 KNSTNV
-2127 GGIAGTNAG
+2127 GGIAGINVG
-2136 WIDQVFSSIFT
+2136 LVDQVFSTIFD
-2147 QDGKEGQVEGKTVVG
+2147 QDGNAGKVEGKTAVG
-2162 GLVGSNQGRLTNGYT
+2162 GLVGSNQGTLTNGYT

-2247 GYSSPLLKVFLTKA
+2247 GYSTPLLKVFLTRA
-2261 TYDPMTGEVLW
+2261 TYDPETGEVTW
-2272 AADGFSANDGTSK
+2272 AADHLAADNGSHQSLIRDEQRK
-2285 GLIYDGVKRGNPYL
+2285 GYTYL
-2299 WSTQLVFASGNP
+2299 WSTQIAFADGNP
-2311 NWLGYDLEPIYIGGN
+2311 NWLGYDLDPILNYGN
-2326 PDGQWDYLFKDAP
+2326 PDGRWDYLFKDAP

-2350 AEIQFI
+2350 AEIRFV
-2356 HGGMEI
+2356 HGGMEV

>member
-1 MKKNTSKRSIRRQ
+1 MKNKKFHTHLQRR
-14 VLLALVLGVN
+14 VLLSVFMGMTLFYSAGVSYGASG
-24 VLCGT
+24 V
-29 VIDSHVSAMVP
+29 VP

-124 GGNLYLVNPAGVQIG
+124 GGNLYIVNPAGVQIG

-157 LGKVSKNPADVAGLV
+157 LDAVSKNPADVAGLV

-190 DKVTFEGNG
+190 NKVTFEGNG
-199 RIVIDTEKLEKLNR
+199 RIVIDTEKLENLNR
-213 EKNDNFEVL
+213 EKNENFEVL
-222 TNDADHVVLGYD
+222 TNDANQVVLGYD

-241 YEDADKTKTFGQV
+241 YEGAAKTFGQV
-254 SVIGSKTDVK
+254 SVSGSKTDVT
-264 VKGYMW
+264 GYMW

-279 IKTNLSG
+279 IDTNLSG

-295 AIGTKDIDGGFEPLG
+295 AIGTKDLDGGKGFKPLG
-310 ADTEDGFTGTF
+310 ASAEDGFTGTF
-321 DALDFHIF
+321 DSLDFHIF

-366 NVGALVG
+366 NVGTLVG
-373 KAVDTTIT
+373 MAKDTIIK
-381 GAVNSAAVVGAA
+381 GAVNSAAVIGAA

-417 GTDNAVGGLVG
+417 GTDHAVGGLAG
-428 NLTKGTIQGKSYNIG
+428 NLTNGTIQGKSYNIG
-443 NVGGSDDTNQPHD
+443 NVGGPDDTNQPYD
-456 VGGLVGVATD
+456 VGGLVGVANG
-466 SALGNENAK
+466 SALGNEKAK

-490 VGGIAGRLEKSTLQ
+490 VGGIAGRLENSTLQ
-504 NAENRSAIKATGWT
+504 NAENRSASKATGFT
-518 MEDYSY
+518 TESYVYQGAGYST
-524 QWGNGNTLQTKVE
+524 NNPE
-537 NVQVAN
+537 VQVSN
-543 VGGLVGTS
+543 VGGLVGISTG
-551 EQDSN
+551 N
-556 IKNVTNLGNVS
+556 TFTNVTNLGDVS
-567 SSKGDNNDYYD
+567 SAMGEGKDYYD
-578 AGNVGGIVGRAENT
+578 GGNVGGIVGRAENT
-592 HITAATNQETKVTG
+592 NITAATNQETKVTG

-623 TSANNDGADIMAT
+623 TSAVNDGAEIMAT
-636 GARNN
+636 GGRTSSGFATELVRPK
-641 TLHEEVE
+641 EEERVH
-648 KDGYGNVVGVR
+648 
-659 EAGFVK
+659 F
-665 EWVRHANPSEKVY
+665 
-678 IGNMGGIVGYLYGD
+678 GNMGGIVGYLYGN
-692 DAYVTKGSNSGNVHS
+692 DAYVTKSTNSGNVHS
-707 LKIDDPQNVSTAS
+707 QLIAANTNATTISESSLA
-720 KASNTGGIV
+720 ANTGGIV
-729 GKMLRSYRGNDQIDS
+729 GKIDRTTTLTKE
-744 DWNQKIKNG
+744 DILNG
-753 KATAAVS
+753 KQAAVS
-760 DSYNSGNVEGY
+760 DSYNSGTVQG
-771 FAVGG
+771 FIGIGG
-776 VVGQMFN
+776 VVGQMYN
-783 GEVVH
+783 GEVVR
-788 SYNLGNI
+788 SYNLGDI
-795 KTTRTATKDELNP
+795 RTTKTVASLDPNKLPTA
-808 AVNMGGVVGDTIED
+808 NMGGVVGDTTED
-822 VNKAKAFLYDV
+822 TPYRVRALIYDV
-833 YNKGTIGDKEFRYYA
+833 YNKGKIGDETFTYAA

-855 GRLNGTLE
+855 GRLRGTLE
-863 KSYNSGDIYNGFNV
+863 KAYNSGDVYNGYNV
-877 VGGIVGWYH
+877 VGGVVGWYH
-886 RGSIK
+886 KGNIK

-898 ITVKNNEV
+898 VTVKNQDK
-906 LLTKEDVQDRKG
+906 LTS
-918 ANLGNLNGNK
+918 GNPSR

-938 AAPDKGLAIKNAY
+938 ATPGTGLAIENAY

-958 YQVGGGGNNAVGGIA
+958 YQVKGGGKNAVGGIA
-973 GRGSIDLKNVYT
+973 GRGVNLNNVYT
-985 LGTVVAYDANGNK
+985 LGTVVAYDADGKK
-998 TGRGVGH
+998 TAVGVGR
-1005 LVGEATNGGSA
+1005 LVGEALEGGNF
-1016 GSYNV
+1016 YNT
-1021 ANITNGYYIETGDP
+1021 AKITNGYYIETGNP
-1035 EFTYTDSELSS
+1035 EFTYMDSELSS
-1046 YGRKGTVIQWEDRFN
+1046 YGRKGTVIQWKDRFN
-1061 PDKYQGFT
+1061 PDSYQGFT
-1069 FSNYGPDGKKLD
+1069 FSNYGADGKKLD
-1081 DANGS
+1081 DTNGS
-1086 WRMYDNTLPML
+1086 WRMYGNTLPML
-1097 NAFLPDTETYFREN
+1097 NAFLPDTETYFSEN
-1111 GLTDSKGNALS
+1111 GRTDSKGNALS

-1146 WNTLNL
+1146 WNEFGL

-1180 GDIDSTGDLVLHGKD
+1180 GDIDSTGNLVLSGKKGAD

-1203 LHGSAVTISADGVLS
+1203 LHGSSVTISADGLLS

-1231 SDVSITAGDVK
+1231 SDISITAGDVK
-1242 SYGKIIS
+1242 SYGKIES
-1249 AQKDG
+1249 VKEGDE
-1254 KTTVPGIAE
+1254 TTVPGIAE
-1263 KRGDDASY
+1263 KRDDDASY
-1271 GEISDMNQAVT
+1271 GDVSDMNQSVT
-1282 ETGIHYSK
+1282 ETGIRYSK
-1290 TVISKK
+1290 TVTSKG

-1303 AKGNEKQDGSVT
+1303 ANGNDVSDGSVT

-1328 GGSFNVEGTGDVY
+1328 GGSLSVEGTGDVY

-1347 IGRDIALKS
+1347 VGKDISLKS

-1368 NIGLDAEPQNQAKG
+1368 NIGHDAEPQNQAKG
-1382 LMDFMNHFNKKDTG
+1382 LMDFMNHFNKDTG

-1405 SGDAKFAVDLWDD
+1405 SGDAKFAVDLWDTTD
-1418 AKGEKGEYTFNKFG
+1418 KGEYNFSKFG
-1432 SAGEANEDSIKN
+1432 ADTNENDLKHT
-1444 AFNSMD
+1444 FDTMD
-1450 ATVKIGDQSYA
+1450 ATVKIGENSYPIFGSA
-1461 VFESGNDQTNGFMY
+1461 TDKTNGFMY
-1475 IWVDGADQL
+1475 VWVDGADQL
-1484 QGIQN
+1484 QGIQD
-1489 FVNKD
+1489 FVNND

-1513 KDYEAIGSN
+1513 KNYKAIGG
-1522 KDYQG
+1522 DTG
-1527 EAIGSDKDYQGTFDG
+1527 YQGTFDG

-1554 SDAANTGNTGVFST
+1554 SEAANTGVFSA
-1568 VGKQGKVKNLS
+1568 VGEQGAVKNLS

-1610 TITSDG
+1610 TVTSDG
-1616 HAGGLVGTNEKTIS
+1616 HAGGLVGTNEKIIK
-1630 DSTSVSNVIANSQQA
+1630 DSTSVSNVIANSQEA
-1645 MAGGIAGSNE
+1645 MAGGIAGIN
-1655 AGAVI
+1655 AKGAVI
-1660 DNSESNSAVAGN
+1660 DNSESNSAVAG
-1672 TSTSSGLGGVAGVNK
+1672 SKATSSGLGGVAGVNK
-1687 GILSKVDNLG
+1687 GTLSKVDNLG

-1702 DSESSA
+1702 DSGSSA

-1716 TGSIKNAYN
+1716 TGSIENAYN
-1725 ESFVTGGKK
+1725 ESFVTGGEK
-1734 TGGLVGINE
+1734 TGGLVGIN
-1743 KGGFLVNAANAGRV
+1743 KKSGSLVNAANAGRV

-1837 VDTEASRTL
+1837 EDTEASRTL

-1904 TIGNATNLADV
+1904 SIGNATNLADV
-1915 TAEGANYVGGIV
+1915 TAEGATYVGGIV
-1927 GYNKGTLLNLAGNR
+1927 GYNKGALLNLSGNR
-1941 GNVVGANYVGGVAGL
+1941 GNVIGANYVGGVAGI
-1956 NEHSLMDIDASNTG
+1956 NEHSLTAIEASNTG
-1970 SVQALE
+1970 SVQALQ

-1999 VVAGGADDGATG
+1999 VVAGGAHAGATG
-2011 GIFAKNTANIG
+2011 GIFAENTANIT
-2022 KTTLVNGMNAEV
+2022 KTTLVNGMNASV
-2034 IGLKNVGGLVGEN
+2034 IGLENVGGLIGTNE
-2047 SGTILGGRDVSDGY
+2047 GTISGGRDASNGY

-2071 IDAGVWDDQNGNHQI
+2071 IEAGTWHDKNGNHQM
-2086 DDGEFK
+2086 DAGEVT

-2121 KESTNV
+2121 KDSTYV

-2136 WIDQVFSSIFT
+2136 KIDQVFSSIFT
-2147 QDGKEGQVEGKTVVG
+2147 QDGNEGQVEGKTAVG
-2162 GLVGSNQGRLTNGYT
+2162 GLIGLNTEKGIVTDAYT
-2177 TSESNGGSIAG
+2177 TSKAPNGGSIAG
-2188 ENKGLLKNVY
+2188 VNQGLLKNVY
-2198 SLTGKDKILAASNT
+2198 SVTGKDQSLATKNT
-2212 GSIVNGYALDAGSAD
+2212 GRIENGYALDGGTDA
-2227 SLAKG
+2227 SLAEDA
-2232 TYGGFNFGKTWKIYE
+2232 YGGFTFGSKWKIYE

-2261 TYDPMTGEVLW
+2261 TYDAMTGELIW
-2272 AADGFSANDGTSK
+2272 AADGFAANHGSGQ
-2285 GLIYDGVKRGNPYL
+2285 GLIHQGLGTGSNYF
-2299 WSTQLVFASGNP
+2299 WSQQLTFAGGHP
-2311 NWLGYDLEPIYIGGN
+2311 NWLGYDLDPQYEKPSGN
-2326 PDGQWDYLFKDAP
+2326 YDYLFDDAP
-2339 FDKEEPERERK
+2339 FGKREPNRERK
-2350 AEIQFI
+2350 AEISFER
-2356 HGGMEI
+2356 GGMEV

>member
-1 MKKNTSKRSIRRQ
+1 MKRNTYKKRIKRQ
-14 VLLALVLGVN
+14 VLLTLFAGMTAFSGAITGYGASGV
-24 VLCGT
+24 
-29 VIDSHVSAMVP
+29 VP

-72 HQQGKNG
+72 HQQGENG

-101 GFNTLNYVNSG
+101 GFNTLNYVKSG
-112 NASQLYGKLTGL
+112 NASQIYGKLTGL
-124 GGNLYLVNPAGVQIG
+124 GGNLYIVNPAGVQIG

-157 LGKVSKNPADVAGLV
+157 LDAVSKNSTDVAGLV

-190 DKVTFEGNG
+190 NKVTFEGNG

-213 EKNDNFEVL
+213 EKNENFEVL

-234 AYDKEKG
+234 AYDKENG
-241 YEDADKTKTFGQV
+241 YEGAAKNFDQV
-254 SVIGSKTDVK
+254 NGSKIT
-264 VKGYMW
+264 GYMW
-270 VEDASQLQA
+270 VEDATQLQA
-279 IKTNLSG
+279 IDTNLSG

-295 AIGTKDIDGGFEPLG
+295 AIGTKKWNDGEGFKPLG
-310 ADTEDGFTGTF
+310 ADKENGFTGTF

-355 TLVGGKITGEN
+355 TLVGGKITGQN
-366 NVGALVG
+366 NVGTLVG
-373 KAVDTTIT
+373 AAADTTIT
-381 GAVNSAAVVGAA
+381 GAVNSAAVVGSE

-417 GTDNAVGGLVG
+417 GTNHAVGGLVG

-466 SALGNENAK
+466 SALGNKKAK
-475 DGIIYNGLTVKGKYN
+475 DGIIYNGLTVKGNYN
-490 VGGIAGRLEKSTLQ
+490 VGGIAGCLKNSTLQ
-504 NAENRSAIKATGWT
+504 NAENRSAIKATGFT
-518 MEDYSY
+518 TESYFYQGKGYSP
-524 QWGNGNTLQTKVE
+524 NNPK
-537 NVQVAN
+537 VQVSN
-543 VGGLVGTS
+543 VGGLVGISAGNTFTS
-551 EQDSN
+551 
-556 IKNVTNLGNVS
+556 VTNLGNIS
-567 SSKGDNNDYYD
+567 SSMGEGKDYYD
-578 AGNVGGIVGRAENT
+578 GGNVGGIVGRAEDTN
-592 HITAATNQETKVTG
+592 ITMATNQETKVTG
-606 AHNVGGIAGYFG
+606 AHNIGGIAGYFG
-618 GKGTI
+618 GNGTI
-623 TSANNDGADIMAT
+623 TSAVNDGAEIMAT
-636 GARNN
+636 GGRAEIMETGGR
-641 TLHEEVE
+641 TSSDFATEMVRPKEEERVH
-648 KDGYGNVVGVR
+648 
-659 EAGFVK
+659 F
-665 EWVRHANPSEKVY
+665 
-678 IGNMGGIVGYLYGD
+678 GNMGGIVGYLYGN
-692 DAYVTKGSNSGNVHS
+692 DAYVTKSTNSGNVHS
-707 LKIDDPQNVSTAS
+707 QLIAANATTVSESSLA
-720 KASNTGGIV
+720 ANTGGIV
-729 GKMLRSYRGNDQIDS
+729 GKIDRITTLTKA
-744 DWNQKIKNG
+744 DILNG
-753 KATAAVS
+753 KQAAVS
-760 DSYNSGNVEGY
+760 DSYNSGTVQG
-771 FAVGG
+771 FIGIGG
-776 VVGQMFN
+776 VVGQMYN
-783 GEVVH
+783 GEVVR
-788 SYNLGNI
+788 SYNLGDI
-795 KTTRTATKDELNP
+795 RTTKTVASLDPNKLPTA
-808 AVNMGGVVGDTIED
+808 NMGGVVGDTTED
-822 VNKAKAFLYDV
+822 TPESVRALIYDV
-833 YNKGTIGDKEFRYYA
+833 YNKGKIGDETFTYAA

-855 GRLNGTLE
+855 GRLKGTLE
-863 KSYNSGDIYNGFNV
+863 KAYNSGDVYNGYNV
-877 VGGIVGWYH
+877 VGGVVGWYH
-886 RGSIK
+886 RGNIK

-898 ITVKNNEV
+898 VTVKNQDK
-906 LLTKEDVQDRKG
+906 LTS
-918 ANLGNLNGNK
+918 GNPSR

-938 AAPDKGLAIKNAY
+938 ATPGTVLAIENAY

-958 YQVGGGGNNAVGGIA
+958 YQVKDGGKNAVGGIV
-973 GRGSIDLKNVYT
+973 GRGPIDIENVYT
-985 LGTVVAYDANGNK
+985 LGTVVAYDADEKK
-998 TGRGVGH
+998 TAVGVGR
-1005 LVGEATNGGSA
+1005 LVGVALEGGNF
-1016 GSYNV
+1016 YNK
-1021 ANITNGYYIETGDP
+1021 AKITNGYYIETGNSK
-1035 EFTYTDSELSS
+1035 FTYTDSELSS
-1046 YGRKGTVIQWEDRFN
+1046 YGINGTVIQWKDRFN
-1061 PDKYQGFT
+1061 PDSYQDFK
-1069 FSNYGPDGKKLD
+1069 FSNYGADGKKLD
-1081 DANGS
+1081 GANGS

-1097 NAFLPDTETYFREN
+1097 NAFLPDTETYFREH
-1111 GLTDSKGNALS
+1111 GRTDSKGNALS

-1146 WNTLNL
+1146 WNTLKL

-1166 LTDVDTVSKTAYFN
+1166 LTDVDTVSTTAFFGGN
-1180 GDIDSTGDLVLHGKD
+1180 IDSTGNLVLSGKKGAD

-1203 LHGSAVTISADGVLS
+1203 LHGSSVTISADGLLS

-1231 SDVSITAGDVK
+1231 SNISITAGDVK
-1242 SYGKIIS
+1242 SYGKIES
-1249 AQKDG
+1249 VKEG
-1254 KTTVPGIAE
+1254 GETTVPGIAE
-1263 KRGDDASY
+1263 KRDDDASY
-1271 GEISDMNQAVT
+1271 GDVSDMKQAVT
-1282 ETGIHYSK
+1282 ETGIRYSK
-1290 TVISKK
+1290 TVTSQG

-1303 AKGNEKQDGSVT
+1303 AGDEEHDGSVT

-1328 GGSFNVEGTGDVY
+1328 GGNLNVEGTGDVY

-1347 IGRDIALKS
+1347 VGKDISLKS

-1368 NIGLDAEPQNQAKG
+1368 NIGLDAKPQNQAEG
-1382 LMDFMNHFNKKDTG
+1382 LKDFMNHFNKVKR

-1418 AKGEKGEYTFNKFG
+1418 AKGESKGEYTFNKFG
-1432 SAGEANEDSIKN
+1432 SKGEDNEGAIKN

-1450 ATVKIGDQSYA
+1450 ATVKIGENSYPIFGSA
-1461 VFESGNDQTNGFMY
+1461 TDKTNGFMY
-1475 IWVDGADQL
+1475 VWVDGADQL
-1484 QGIQN
+1484 QGIQD
-1489 FVNKD
+1489 FVNND
-1494 SDAAYYNYALKS
+1494 SNAAYYNYALKS

-1513 KDYEAIGSN
+1513 KNYKAIGG
-1522 KDYQG
+1522 DTG
-1527 EAIGSDKDYQGTFDG
+1527 YQGTFDG

-1554 SDAANTGNTGVFST
+1554 SEAANTGVFSA
-1568 VGKQGKVKNLS
+1568 VGEQGKVKNLS

-1610 TITSDG
+1610 TVTSDG
-1616 HAGGLVGTNEKTIS
+1616 HAGGLVGTAGGLVGTNENIIS
-1630 DSTSVSNVIANSQQA
+1630 GSTSVSNVIANSKEA
-1645 MAGGIAGSNE
+1645 MAGGIAGLNDE
-1655 AGAVI
+1655 GAVI
-1660 DNSESNSAVAGN
+1660 DNSESNSAVAG
-1672 TSTSSGLGGVAGVNK
+1672 SKATSSGLGGVAGVNK
-1687 GILSKVDNLG
+1687 GTLSKVDSLG

-1702 DSESSA
+1702 DSGSSA

-1716 TGSIKNAYN
+1716 TGSIENAYN
-1725 ESFVTGGKK
+1725 ESFVTGGKR
-1734 TGGLVGINE
+1734 TGGLVGIN
-1743 KGGFLVNAANAGRV
+1743 KKSGSLVNAANAGRV

-1769 IGGLVGDNYGSIL
+1769 IGGLVGDNDGSIL

-1818 LIKGVD
+1818 LIKGST

-1879 NKDALKDGKT
+1879 NEDALKDGKT

-1898 INEQEG
+1898 INEKEG
-1904 TIGNATNLADV
+1904 SIGNATNLADV
-1915 TAEGANYVGGIV
+1915 TAEGATYVGGIV
-1927 GYNKGTLLNLAGNR
+1927 GYNKGTLLNLSGNR
-1941 GNVVGANYVGGVAGL
+1941 GNVIGANYVGGVAGI
-1956 NEHSLMDIDASNTG
+1956 NEHSLTDIDASNTG
-1970 SVQALE
+1970 SVQALQ

-1999 VVAGGADDGATG
+1999 VVAGGADAGATG
-2011 GIFAKNTANIG
+2011 GIFAENTANIG

-2034 IGLKNVGGLVGEN
+2034 IGLENVGGLIGTNE
-2047 SGTILGGRDVSDGY
+2047 GTISGGRDASNGY

-2071 IDAGVWDDQNGNHQI
+2071 IEAGTWYDKNGNHQI
-2086 DDGEFK
+2086 DAGEVT

-2121 KESTNV
+2121 KDSTYV

-2136 WIDQVFSSIFT
+2136 KIDQVFSSIFT
-2147 QDGKEGQVEGKTVVG
+2147 QDGNEGQVEGKTAVG
-2162 GLVGSNQGRLTNGYT
+2162 GLIGLNTEKGIVTDAYT
-2177 TSESNGGSIAG
+2177 TSKAPNGGSIAG
-2188 ENKGLLKNVY
+2188 ENQGLLKNVY
-2198 SLTGKDKILAASNT
+2198 SVTGKDESIAATNT
-2212 GSIVNGYALDAGSAD
+2212 GRIENGYALDRENDA
-2227 SLAKG
+2227 SLAED
-2232 TYGGFNFGKTWKIYE
+2232 TYGGFTFGSKWKIYE

-2261 TYDPMTGEVLW
+2261 TYDAMTGELIW
-2272 AADGFSANDGTSK
+2272 AADGFAANHGSGQ
-2285 GLIYDGVKRGNPYL
+2285 GLIHQGLGTGSNYF
-2299 WSTQLVFASGNP
+2299 WSQQLAFAGGHP
-2311 NWLGYDLEPIYIGGN
+2311 NWLGYDLDPQYEIPSGN
-2326 PDGQWDYLFKDAP
+2326 YDHLFDDAP
-2339 FDKEEPERERK
+2339 FGKREPNRERK
-2350 AEIQFI
+2350 AEISFER
-2356 HGGMEI
+2356 GGMEV

>member
-1 MKKNTSKRSIRRQ
+1 MKRNTYKKRIKRQ
-14 VLLALVLGVN
+14 VLLTLFAGMTAFSGAITGYGASGV
-24 VLCGT
+24 
-29 VIDSHVSAMVP
+29 VP
-40 NNELPQGGQSLWKNH
+40 NNELPQGGKSLWKNH

-157 LGKVSKNPADVAGLV
+157 LDAVSKNPTDVAGLV
-172 KGGTLTSA
+172 KGGTMTAS

-199 RIVIDTEKLEKLNR
+199 RIVIDTEKLENLNR
-213 EKNDNFEVL
+213 EKNETFEVL

-241 YEDADKTKTFGQV
+241 YEGAAKTFGQV
-254 SVIGSKTDVK
+254 SVSGSKTD

-279 IKTNLSG
+279 IDTNLSG

-295 AIGTKDIDGGFEPLG
+295 AIGTKDLDDGKGFKPLG
-310 ADTEDGFTGTF
+310 SDREDGFTGIF
-321 DALDFHIF
+321 DSLEFHIF

-336 DMENVGLF
+336 DMDNVGLF
-344 SKTKGAILNNV
+344 SKTNGATLNNV
-355 TLVGGKITGEN
+355 TLVGGKITGQN
-366 NVGALVG
+366 NVGTLVG
-373 KAVDTTIT
+373 SATNTTIT
-381 GAVNSAAVVGAA
+381 GAVNSAAVVGSA

-403 GVTLKDAV
+403 GVTLNDAV

-417 GTDNAVGGLVG
+417 GTDYAVGGLAG
-428 NLTKGTIQGKSYNIG
+428 NLTNGTISGKSYNIG
-443 NVGGSDDTNQPHD
+443 NVGGPDDTNQPYD
-456 VGGLVGVATD
+456 VGGLVGVANGST
-466 SALGNENAK
+466 LGNEKAK

-490 VGGIAGRLEKSTLQ
+490 VGGIAGRLKNSTLQ
-504 NAENRSAIKATGWT
+504 HAENRSAIKATGFT
-518 MEDYSY
+518 TESYVYQGAGYSP
-524 QWGNGNTLQTKVE
+524 NNPPE
-537 NVQVAN
+537 VQASN
-543 VGGLVGTS
+543 VGGLVGISTG
-551 EQDSN
+551 N
-556 IKNVTNLGNVS
+556 TFTNVTNLGDVS
-567 SSKGDNNDYYD
+567 SAMGKGNDYYD
-578 AGNVGGIVGRAENT
+578 GGNVGGIVGRAEGTN
-592 HITAATNQETKVTG
+592 ITTATNQETKVTG

-618 GKGTI
+618 GNGTI
-623 TSANNDGADIMAT
+623 TSAVNDGAEIMAT
-636 GARNN
+636 GGRTSSGFATELVRPK
-641 TLHEEVE
+641 EEERVH
-648 KDGYGNVVGVR
+648 
-659 EAGFVK
+659 F
-665 EWVRHANPSEKVY
+665 
-678 IGNMGGIVGYLYGD
+678 GNMGGIVGYLYGN
-692 DAYVTKGSNSGNVHS
+692 DAYVTKSTNSGNVHS
-707 LKIDDPQNVSTAS
+707 KLIAANAEHVSESSLA
-720 KASNTGGIV
+720 ANTGGIV
-729 GKMLRSYRGNDQIDS
+729 GKIYRTTTLTKEDIL
-744 DWNQKIKNG
+744 NG
-753 KATAAVS
+753 TQAAVS
-760 DSYNSGNVEGY
+760 DSYNSGTVQG
-771 FAVGG
+771 FIGIGG
-776 VVGQMFN
+776 VVGQMYN
-783 GEVVH
+783 GEVVR
-788 SYNLGNI
+788 SYNLGDI
-795 KTTRTATKDELNP
+795 RTTKTVASLDPDKLPTA
-808 AVNMGGVVGDTIED
+808 NMGGVVGDTTED
-822 VNKAKAFLYDV
+822 TPYPVSALIYDV
-833 YNKGTIGDKEFRYYA
+833 YNKGKIGDETFTYAA

-855 GRLNGTLE
+855 GRLKGTLE
-863 KSYNSGDIYNGFNV
+863 KAYNSGDVYNGYNV
-877 VGGIVGWYH
+877 VGGVVGWYH

-898 ITVKNNEV
+898 VTVKN
-906 LLTKEDVQDRKG
+906 QDK
-918 ANLGNLNGNK
+918 LQSGNPSR

-938 AAPDKGLAIKNAY
+938 AAPRAGLWIENAY

-958 YQVGGGGNNAVGGIA
+958 YQVSGGGKSAVGGIA
-973 GRGSIDLKNVYT
+973 GRGPITMRNVYT

-998 TGRGVGH
+998 TAEGVGRI
-1005 LVGEATNGGSA
+1005 VGEALEGGID
-1016 GSYNV
+1016 YNT
-1021 ANITNGYYIETGDP
+1021 ANITNGYYIETGNS

-1046 YGRKGTVIQWEDRFN
+1046 YGRKGTVIQWKDRFN
-1061 PDKYQGFT
+1061 PDSYQGFT
-1069 FSNYGPDGKKLD
+1069 FSNYGADGKKLD

-1097 NAFLPDTETYFREN
+1097 NAFLPDTETYFREH
-1111 GLTDSKGNALS
+1111 GLTDSKGNARS

-1146 WNTLNL
+1146 WNTLHL

-1166 LTDVDTVSKTAYFN
+1166 LTGVDTVSKPAYFN
-1180 GDIDSTGDLVLHGKD
+1180 GNIDSTGNLVLSGKKGAD

-1203 LHGSAVTISADGVLS
+1203 LHGSSVTISADGVLS
-1218 LDGNIVATGENGA
+1218 LDGNIVATGEKENGA
-1231 SDVSITAGDVK
+1231 SDIYITAGDVK
-1242 SYGKIIS
+1242 SYGRIESVKE
-1249 AQKDG
+1249 G
-1254 KTTVPGIAE
+1254 GETTVPGIAE
-1263 KRGDDASY
+1263 KRDDDASY
-1271 GEISDMNQAVT
+1271 SDVSDMNQAVT
-1282 ETGIHYSK
+1282 ETGIRYSK
-1290 TVISKK
+1290 TVTSQG

-1303 AKGNEKQDGSVT
+1303 AKGYEEHDGSVT

-1328 GGSFNVEGTGDVY
+1328 GGNLSVEGTGDVY

-1347 IGRDIALKS
+1347 IGKDIALKS

-1368 NIGLDAEPQNQAKG
+1368 NIGLDAKPQNQAEG
-1382 LMDFMNHFNKKDTG
+1382 LKDFMNHFKKNTG
-1396 EGKITLETA
+1396 EGKITLETV

-1418 AKGEKGEYTFNKFG
+1418 AKGGYTFNKFG
-1432 SAGEANEDSIKN
+1432 SAGEANEDNIKN

-1484 QGIQN
+1484 QGIQD

-1513 KDYEAIGSN
+1513 KNYKAIGG
-1522 KDYQG
+1522 DTG
-1527 EAIGSDKDYQGTFDG
+1527 YQGTFDG

-1554 SDAANTGNTGVFST
+1554 SEAANTGVFSA
-1568 VGKQGKVKNLS
+1568 VGEQGAVKNLS

-1610 TITSDG
+1610 TVTSDG
-1616 HAGGLVGTNEKTIS
+1616 HAGGLVGTNENIIS
-1630 DSTSVSNVIANSQQA
+1630 GSTSVSNVIANSKEA
-1645 MAGGIAGSNE
+1645 MAGGIAGLNDE
-1655 AGAVI
+1655 GAVI

-1672 TSTSSGLGGVAGVNK
+1672 VATSSGLGGVAGENK
-1687 GILSKVDNLG
+1687 GTLSKVDNLG

-1702 DSESSA
+1702 DSGSTA
-1708 VGGIAGIN
+1708 VGGITGIN
-1716 TGSIKNAYN
+1716 TGSIENAYN
-1725 ESFVTGGKK
+1725 ESFVTGGEKA
-1734 TGGLVGINE
+1734 GGLVGINE
-1743 KGGFLVNAANAGRV
+1743 KTGSLVNAANAGRV
-1757 EGKGAAQ
+1757 EGKGT
-1764 DAAQE
+1764 AQE
-1769 IGGLVGDNYGSIL
+1769 IGGLVGHNDGSIL
-1782 NGRNGGNVTGTTYV
+1782 NGRNGSNVTGTTYV

-1818 LIKGVD
+1818 LIKGST

-1837 VDTEASRTL
+1837 VDTEVSRTL

-1856 VGGIAGKNT
+1856 VGGIAGKNK

-1879 NKDALKDGKT
+1879 NKDALKDSKT
-1889 AQYFGGVAG
+1889 ARYFGGVAG

-1915 TAEGANYVGGIV
+1915 TAEGATYVGGIV
-1927 GYNKGTLLNLAGNR
+1927 GHNKGTLLNLSGNR
-1941 GNVVGANYVGGVAGL
+1941 GNVIGANYVGGVAGI
-1956 NEHSLMDIDASNTG
+1956 NEHSLTAIDASNTG
-1970 SVQALE
+1970 SVQALQ

-1999 VVAGGADDGATG
+1999 VVAGGANAGATG
-2011 GIFAKNTANIG
+2011 GIFAENTANIT
-2022 KTTLVNGMNAEV
+2022 KTTLVNGMNASV

-2047 SGTILGGRDVSDGY
+2047 SGAISGGRDENDGY

-2071 IDAGVWDDQNGNHQI
+2071 IEAGTWHDENGNHQI
-2086 DDGEFK
+2086 DAGEVT

-2121 KESTNV
+2121 KDSTYV

-2136 WIDQVFSSIFT
+2136 KIDQVFSSIFT
-2147 QDGKEGQVEGKTVVG
+2147 QDGNEGQVEGKTAVG
-2162 GLVGSNQGRLTNGYT
+2162 GLIGLNTEKGIVTDAYT
-2177 TSESNGGSIAG
+2177 TSKAPNGGSIAG
-2188 ENKGLLKNVY
+2188 ENQGLLKNVY
-2198 SLTGKDKILAASNT
+2198 SVTGKDESIAATNT
-2212 GSIVNGYALDAGSAD
+2212 GRIENGYALDRENDA
-2227 SLAKG
+2227 SLAED
-2232 TYGGFNFGKTWKIYE
+2232 TYGGFTFGSKWKIYE

-2261 TYDPMTGEVLW
+2261 TYDAMTGELIW
-2272 AADGFSANDGTSK
+2272 AADGFAANHGSGQ
-2285 GLIYDGVKRGNPYL
+2285 GLIHQGLGTGSNYF
-2299 WSTQLVFASGNP
+2299 WSQQLAFAGGHP
-2311 NWLGYDLEPIYIGGN
+2311 NWLGYDLDPQYEIPSGN
-2326 PDGQWDYLFKDAP
+2326 YDHLFDDAP
-2339 FDKEEPERERK
+2339 FGKREPNRERK
-2350 AEIQFI
+2350 AEISFER
-2356 HGGMEI
+2356 GGMEV

>member
-1 MKKNTSKRSIRRQ
+1 MFAGMTAFSGAITGYGAS
-14 VLLALVLGVN
+14 GV
-24 VLCGT
+24 
-29 VIDSHVSAMVP
+29 VP
-40 NNELPQGGQSLWKNH
+40 NNELPQGGKSLWKNH

-157 LGKVSKNPADVAGLV
+157 LDAVSKNPTDVAGLV
-172 KGGTLTSA
+172 KGGTMTAS

-199 RIVIDTEKLEKLNR
+199 RIVIDTEKLENLNR
-213 EKNDNFEVL
+213 EKNETFEVL

-241 YEDADKTKTFGQV
+241 YEGAAKTFGQV
-254 SVIGSKTDVK
+254 SVSGSKTD

-279 IKTNLSG
+279 IDTNLSG

-295 AIGTKDIDGGFEPLG
+295 AIGTKDLDDGKGFKPLG
-310 ADTEDGFTGTF
+310 SDREDGFTGIF
-321 DALDFHIF
+321 DSLEFHIF

-336 DMENVGLF
+336 DMDNVGLF
-344 SKTKGAILNNV
+344 SKTNGATLNNV
-355 TLVGGKITGEN
+355 TLVGGKITGQN
-366 NVGALVG
+366 NVGTLVG
-373 KAVDTTIT
+373 SATNTTIT
-381 GAVNSAAVVGAA
+381 GAVNSAAVVGSA

-403 GVTLKDAV
+403 GVTLNDAV

-417 GTDNAVGGLVG
+417 GTDYAVGGLAG
-428 NLTKGTIQGKSYNIG
+428 NLTNGTISGKSYNIG
-443 NVGGSDDTNQPHD
+443 NVGGPDDTNQPYD
-456 VGGLVGVATD
+456 VGGLVGVANGST
-466 SALGNENAK
+466 LGNEKAK

-490 VGGIAGRLEKSTLQ
+490 VGGIAGRLKNSTLQ
-504 NAENRSAIKATGWT
+504 HAENRSAIKATGFT
-518 MEDYSY
+518 TESYVYQGAGYSP
-524 QWGNGNTLQTKVE
+524 NNPPE
-537 NVQVAN
+537 VQASN
-543 VGGLVGTS
+543 VGGLVGISTG
-551 EQDSN
+551 N
-556 IKNVTNLGNVS
+556 TFTNVTNLGDVS
-567 SSKGDNNDYYD
+567 SAMGKGNDYYD
-578 AGNVGGIVGRAENT
+578 GGNVGGIVGRAEGTN
-592 HITAATNQETKVTG
+592 ITTATNQETKVTG

-618 GKGTI
+618 GNGTI
-623 TSANNDGADIMAT
+623 TSAVNDGAEIMAT
-636 GARNN
+636 GGRTSSGFATELVRPK
-641 TLHEEVE
+641 EEERVH
-648 KDGYGNVVGVR
+648 
-659 EAGFVK
+659 F
-665 EWVRHANPSEKVY
+665 
-678 IGNMGGIVGYLYGD
+678 GNMGGIVGYLYGN
-692 DAYVTKGSNSGNVHS
+692 DAYVTKSTNSGNVHS
-707 LKIDDPQNVSTAS
+707 KLIAANAEHVSESSLA
-720 KASNTGGIV
+720 ANTGGIV
-729 GKMLRSYRGNDQIDS
+729 GKIYRTTTLTKEDIL
-744 DWNQKIKNG
+744 NG
-753 KATAAVS
+753 TQAAVS
-760 DSYNSGNVEGY
+760 DSYNSGTVQG
-771 FAVGG
+771 FIGIGG
-776 VVGQMFN
+776 VVGQMYN
-783 GEVVH
+783 GEVVR
-788 SYNLGNI
+788 SYNLGDI
-795 KTTRTATKDELNP
+795 RTTKTVASLDPDKLPTA
-808 AVNMGGVVGDTIED
+808 NMGGVVGDTTED
-822 VNKAKAFLYDV
+822 TPYPVSALIYDV
-833 YNKGTIGDKEFRYYA
+833 YNKGKIGDETFTYAA

-855 GRLNGTLE
+855 GRLKGTLE
-863 KSYNSGDIYNGFNV
+863 KAYNSGDVYNGYNV
-877 VGGIVGWYH
+877 VGGVVGWYH

-898 ITVKNNEV
+898 VTVKN
-906 LLTKEDVQDRKG
+906 QDK
-918 ANLGNLNGNK
+918 LQSGNPSR

-938 AAPDKGLAIKNAY
+938 AAPRAGLWIENAY

-958 YQVGGGGNNAVGGIA
+958 YQVSGGGKSAVGGIA
-973 GRGSIDLKNVYT
+973 GRGPITMRNVYT

-998 TGRGVGH
+998 TAEGVGRI
-1005 LVGEATNGGSA
+1005 VGEALEGGID
-1016 GSYNV
+1016 YNT
-1021 ANITNGYYIETGDP
+1021 ANITNGYYIETGNS

-1046 YGRKGTVIQWEDRFN
+1046 YGRKGTVIQWKDRFN
-1061 PDKYQGFT
+1061 PDSYQGFT
-1069 FSNYGPDGKKLD
+1069 FSNYGADGKKLD

-1097 NAFLPDTETYFREN
+1097 NAFLPDTETYFREH
-1111 GLTDSKGNALS
+1111 GLTDSKGNARS

-1146 WNTLNL
+1146 WNTLHL

-1166 LTDVDTVSKTAYFN
+1166 LTGVDTVSKPAYFN
-1180 GDIDSTGDLVLHGKD
+1180 GNIDSTGNLVLSGKKGAD

-1203 LHGSAVTISADGVLS
+1203 LHGSSVTISADGVLS
-1218 LDGNIVATGENGA
+1218 LDGNIVATGEKENGA
-1231 SDVSITAGDVK
+1231 SDIYITAGDVK
-1242 SYGKIIS
+1242 SYGRIESVKE
-1249 AQKDG
+1249 G
-1254 KTTVPGIAE
+1254 GETTVPGIAE
-1263 KRGDDASY
+1263 KRDDDASY
-1271 GEISDMNQAVT
+1271 GDVSDMNQAVT
-1282 ETGIHYSK
+1282 ETGIRYSK
-1290 TVISKK
+1290 TVTSQG

-1303 AKGNEKQDGSVT
+1303 AKGYEEHDGSVT

-1328 GGSFNVEGTGDVY
+1328 GGNLSVEGTGDVY

-1347 IGRDIALKS
+1347 IGKDIALKS

-1368 NIGLDAEPQNQAKG
+1368 NIGLDAKPQNQAEG
-1382 LMDFMNHFNKKDTG
+1382 LKDFMNHFKKNTG
-1396 EGKITLETA
+1396 EGKITLETV

-1418 AKGEKGEYTFNKFG
+1418 AKGGYTFNKFG
-1432 SAGEANEDSIKN
+1432 SAGEANEDNIKN

-1484 QGIQN
+1484 QGIQD

-1513 KDYEAIGSN
+1513 KNYKAIGG
-1522 KDYQG
+1522 DTG
-1527 EAIGSDKDYQGTFDG
+1527 YQGTFDG

-1554 SDAANTGNTGVFST
+1554 SEAANTGVFSA
-1568 VGKQGKVKNLS
+1568 VGEQGAVKNLS

-1610 TITSDG
+1610 TVTSDG
-1616 HAGGLVGTNEKTIS
+1616 HAGGLVGTNENIIS
-1630 DSTSVSNVIANSQQA
+1630 GSTSVSNVIANSKEA
-1645 MAGGIAGSNE
+1645 MAGGIAGLNDE
-1655 AGAVI
+1655 GAVI

-1672 TSTSSGLGGVAGVNK
+1672 VATSSGLGGVAGENK
-1687 GILSKVDNLG
+1687 GTLSKVDNLG

-1702 DSESSA
+1702 DSGSTA
-1708 VGGIAGIN
+1708 VGGITGIN
-1716 TGSIKNAYN
+1716 TGSIENAYN
-1725 ESFVTGGKK
+1725 ESFVTGGEKA
-1734 TGGLVGINE
+1734 GGLVGINE
-1743 KGGFLVNAANAGRV
+1743 KTGSLVNAANAGRV
-1757 EGKGAAQ
+1757 EGKGT
-1764 DAAQE
+1764 AQE
-1769 IGGLVGDNYGSIL
+1769 IGGLVGHNDGSIL
-1782 NGRNGGNVTGTTYV
+1782 NGRNGSNVTGTTYV

-1818 LIKGVD
+1818 LIKGST

-1837 VDTEASRTL
+1837 VDTEVSRTL

-1856 VGGIAGKNT
+1856 VGGIAGKNK

-1879 NKDALKDGKT
+1879 NKDALKDSKT
-1889 AQYFGGVAG
+1889 ARYFGGVAG

-1915 TAEGANYVGGIV
+1915 TAEGATYVGGIV
-1927 GYNKGTLLNLAGNR
+1927 GHNKGTLLNLSGNR
-1941 GNVVGANYVGGVAGL
+1941 GNVIGANYVGGVAGI
-1956 NEHSLMDIDASNTG
+1956 NEHSLTAIDASNTG
-1970 SVQALE
+1970 SVQALQ

-1999 VVAGGADDGATG
+1999 VVAGGANAGATG
-2011 GIFAKNTANIG
+2011 GIFAENTANIT
-2022 KTTLVNGMNAEV
+2022 KTTLVNGMNASV

-2047 SGTILGGRDVSDGY
+2047 SGAISGGRDENDGY

-2071 IDAGVWDDQNGNHQI
+2071 IEAGTWHDENGNHQI
-2086 DDGEFK
+2086 DAGEVT

-2121 KESTNV
+2121 KDSTYV

-2136 WIDQVFSSIFT
+2136 KIDQVFSSIFT
-2147 QDGKEGQVEGKTVVG
+2147 QDGNEGQVEGKTAVG
-2162 GLVGSNQGRLTNGYT
+2162 GLIGLNTEKGIVTDAYT
-2177 TSESNGGSIAG
+2177 TSKAPNGGSIAG
-2188 ENKGLLKNVY
+2188 ENQGLLKNVY
-2198 SLTGKDKILAASNT
+2198 SVTGKDESIAATNT
-2212 GSIVNGYALDAGSAD
+2212 GRIENGYALDRENDA
-2227 SLAKG
+2227 SLAED
-2232 TYGGFNFGKTWKIYE
+2232 TYGGFTFGSKWKIYE

-2261 TYDPMTGEVLW
+2261 TYDAMTGELIW
-2272 AADGFSANDGTSK
+2272 AADGFAANHGSGQ
-2285 GLIYDGVKRGNPYL
+2285 GLIHQGLGTGSNYF
-2299 WSTQLVFASGNP
+2299 WSQQLAFAGGHP
-2311 NWLGYDLEPIYIGGN
+2311 NWLGYDLDPQYEIPSGN
-2326 PDGQWDYLFKDAP
+2326 YDHLFDDAP
-2339 FDKEEPERERK
+2339 FGKREPNRERK
-2350 AEIQFI
+2350 AEISFER
-2356 HGGMEI
+2356 GGMEV

>member
-1 MKKNTSKRSIRRQ
+1 MKRNTYKKRIKRQ
-14 VLLALVLGVN
+14 VLLTLFAGMTAFSGAITGYGASGV
-24 VLCGT
+24 
-29 VIDSHVSAMVP
+29 VP
-40 NNELPQGGQSLWKNH
+40 NNELPQGGKSLWKNH

-157 LGKVSKNPADVAGLV
+157 LDAVSKNPTDVAGLV
-172 KGGTLTSA
+172 KGGTMTAS

-199 RIVIDTEKLEKLNR
+199 RIVIDTEKLENLNR
-213 EKNDNFEVL
+213 EKNETFEVL

-241 YEDADKTKTFGQV
+241 YEGAAKTFGQV
-254 SVIGSKTDVK
+254 SVSGSKTD

-279 IKTNLSG
+279 IDTNLSG

-295 AIGTKDIDGGFEPLG
+295 AIGTKDLDDGKGFKPLG
-310 ADTEDGFTGTF
+310 SDREDGFTGIF
-321 DALDFHIF
+321 DSLEFHIF

-336 DMENVGLF
+336 DMDNVGLF
-344 SKTKGAILNNV
+344 SKTNGATLNNV
-355 TLVGGKITGEN
+355 TLVGGKITGQN
-366 NVGALVG
+366 NVGTLVG
-373 KAVDTTIT
+373 SATNTTIT
-381 GAVNSAAVVGAA
+381 GAVNSAAVVGSA

-403 GVTLKDAV
+403 GVTLNDAV

-417 GTDNAVGGLVG
+417 GTDYAVGGLAG
-428 NLTKGTIQGKSYNIG
+428 NLTNGTISGKSYNIG
-443 NVGGSDDTNQPHD
+443 NVGGPDDTNQPYD
-456 VGGLVGVATD
+456 VGGLVGVANGST
-466 SALGNENAK
+466 LGNEKAK

-490 VGGIAGRLEKSTLQ
+490 VGGIAGRLKNSTLQ
-504 NAENRSAIKATGWT
+504 HAENRSTIKATGFT
-518 MEDYSY
+518 TESYVYQGAGYST
-524 QWGNGNTLQTKVE
+524 NNPPE
-537 NVQVAN
+537 VQASN
-543 VGGLVGTS
+543 VGGLVGISTG
-551 EQDSN
+551 N
-556 IKNVTNLGNVS
+556 TFTNVTNLGDVS
-567 SSKGDNNDYYD
+567 SAMGKGNDYYD
-578 AGNVGGIVGRAENT
+578 GGNVGGIVGRAEGTN
-592 HITAATNQETKVTG
+592 ITTATNQETKVTG

-618 GKGTI
+618 GNGTI
-623 TSANNDGADIMAT
+623 TSAVNDGAEIMAT
-636 GARNN
+636 GGRTSSGFATELVRPK
-641 TLHEEVE
+641 EEERVH
-648 KDGYGNVVGVR
+648 
-659 EAGFVK
+659 F
-665 EWVRHANPSEKVY
+665 
-678 IGNMGGIVGYLYGD
+678 GNMGGIVGYLYGN
-692 DAYVTKGSNSGNVHS
+692 DAYVTKSTNSGNVHS
-707 LKIDDPQNVSTAS
+707 KLIAANAEHVSESSLA
-720 KASNTGGIV
+720 ANTGGIV
-729 GKMLRSYRGNDQIDS
+729 GKIYRTTTLTKEDIL
-744 DWNQKIKNG
+744 NG
-753 KATAAVS
+753 TQAAVS
-760 DSYNSGNVEGY
+760 DSYNSGTVQG
-771 FAVGG
+771 FIGIGG
-776 VVGQMFN
+776 VVGQMYN
-783 GEVVH
+783 GEVVR
-788 SYNLGNI
+788 SYNLGDI
-795 KTTRTATKDELNP
+795 RTTKTVASLDPNKLPTA
-808 AVNMGGVVGDTIED
+808 NMGGVVGDTTED
-822 VNKAKAFLYDV
+822 TPESVRALIYDV
-833 YNKGTIGDKEFRYYA
+833 YNKGKIGDETFTYAA

-855 GRLNGTLE
+855 GRLKGTLE
-863 KSYNSGDIYNGFNV
+863 KAYNSGDVYNGYNV
-877 VGGIVGWYH
+877 VGGVVGWYH
-886 RGSIK
+886 RGNIK

-898 ITVKNNEV
+898 VTVKNQDK
-906 LLTKEDVQDRKG
+906 LTS
-918 ANLGNLNGNK
+918 GNPSR

-938 AAPDKGLAIKNAY
+938 ATPGTGLAIENAY

-958 YQVGGGGNNAVGGIA
+958 YQVKDGGKNAVGGIV
-973 GRGSIDLKNVYT
+973 GRGPIDIENVYT
-985 LGTVVAYDANGNK
+985 LGTVVAYDADEKK
-998 TGRGVGH
+998 TAVGVGR
-1005 LVGEATNGGSA
+1005 LVGEALEGGNF
-1016 GSYNV
+1016 YNT
-1021 ANITNGYYIETGDP
+1021 AKITNGYYIETGNS

-1046 YGRKGTVIQWEDRFN
+1046 YGRKGTVIQWKDRFN
-1061 PDKYQGFT
+1061 PDSYQCFT
-1069 FSNYGPDGKKLD
+1069 FSNYGADGKKLD

-1097 NAFLPDTETYFREN
+1097 NAFLPDTETYFREH
-1111 GLTDSKGNALS
+1111 GRTDSKGNALS

-1166 LTDVDTVSKTAYFN
+1166 LTDVDTVSTTAFFGGN
-1180 GDIDSTGDLVLHGKD
+1180 IDSTGNLVLSGKKGAD

-1203 LHGSAVTISADGVLS
+1203 LHGSSVTISADGVLS
-1218 LDGNIVATGENGA
+1218 LDGNIVATGEKENGA
-1231 SDVSITAGDVK
+1231 SDIYITAGDVK
-1242 SYGKIIS
+1242 SYGRIESVKE
-1249 AQKDG
+1249 G
-1254 KTTVPGIAE
+1254 GETTVPGIAE
-1263 KRGDDASY
+1263 KRDDDASY
-1271 GEISDMNQAVT
+1271 GDVSDKNQAVT
-1282 ETGIHYSK
+1282 ETGIRYSK
-1290 TVISKK
+1290 TVTSKG

-1303 AKGNEKQDGSVT
+1303 AKGDEEHDGSVT

-1328 GGSFNVEGTGDVY
+1328 GGNLSVEGTGDVY

-1347 IGRDIALKS
+1347 IGKNIALKS

-1368 NIGLDAEPQNQAKG
+1368 NIGLDAKPQNQAEG
-1382 LMDFMNHFNKKDTG
+1382 LKDFMNHFKKDTG
-1396 EGKITLETA
+1396 EGNITLETV

-1418 AKGEKGEYTFNKFG
+1418 AKGGYTFNKFG
-1432 SAGEANEDSIKN
+1432 SAGEANEDNIKN

-1484 QGIQN
+1484 QGIQD

-1513 KDYEAIGSN
+1513 KNYKAIGG
-1522 KDYQG
+1522 DTG
-1527 EAIGSDKDYQGTFDG
+1527 YQGTFDG

-1554 SDAANTGNTGVFST
+1554 SEAANTGVFSA
-1568 VGKQGKVKNLS
+1568 VGKQGAVKNLS

-1610 TITSDG
+1610 TVTSDG
-1616 HAGGLVGTNEKTIS
+1616 HAGGLVGTNEKIIK
-1630 DSTSVSNVIANSQQA
+1630 DSTSVSNVIANSQEA
-1645 MAGGIAGSNE
+1645 MAGGIAGIN
-1655 AGAVI
+1655 AKGAVI
-1660 DNSESNSAVAGN
+1660 DNSESNSAVAG
-1672 TSTSSGLGGVAGVNK
+1672 SRATSSGLGGVAGVNK
-1687 GILSKVDNLG
+1687 GTLSKVDSLG

-1702 DSESSA
+1702 DSGSSA

-1716 TGSIKNAYN
+1716 TGSIENAYN
-1725 ESFVTGGKK
+1725 ESFVTGGKR
-1734 TGGLVGINE
+1734 TGGLVGIN
-1743 KGGFLVNAANAGRV
+1743 KKSGSLVNAANAGRV

-1769 IGGLVGDNYGSIL
+1769 IGGLVGDNDGSIL

-1818 LIKGVD
+1818 LIKGST

-1879 NKDALKDGKT
+1879 NEDALKDGKT

-1898 INEQEG
+1898 INEQKS

-1915 TAEGANYVGGIV
+1915 TAEGATYVGGIV
-1927 GYNKGTLLNLAGNR
+1927 GYNKGTLLNLSGNR
-1941 GNVVGANYVGGVAGL
+1941 GNVIGANYVGGVAGI
-1956 NEHSLMDIDASNTG
+1956 NEHSLTDIDASNTG
-1970 SVQALE
+1970 SVQALQ

-1999 VVAGGADDGATG
+1999 VVAGGADAGATG
-2011 GIFAKNTANIG
+2011 GIFAENTANIG

-2034 IGLKNVGGLVGEN
+2034 IGLENVGGLIGTNE
-2047 SGTILGGRDVSDGY
+2047 GTISGGRDASNGY

-2071 IDAGVWDDQNGNHQI
+2071 IEAGTWYDKNGNHQI
-2086 DDGEFK
+2086 DAGEVT

-2121 KESTNV
+2121 KDSTYV

-2136 WIDQVFSSIFT
+2136 KIDQVFSSIFT
-2147 QDGKEGQVEGKTVVG
+2147 QDGNEGQVEGKTAVG
-2162 GLVGSNQGRLTNGYT
+2162 GLIGLNTEKGIVTDAYT
-2177 TSESNGGSIAG
+2177 TSKAPNGGSIAG
-2188 ENKGLLKNVY
+2188 ENQGLLKNVY
-2198 SLTGKDKILAASNT
+2198 SVTGKDESIAATNT
-2212 GSIVNGYALDAGSAD
+2212 GRIENGYALDRENDA
-2227 SLAKG
+2227 SLAED
-2232 TYGGFNFGKTWKIYE
+2232 TYGGFTFGSKWKIYE

-2261 TYDPMTGEVLW
+2261 TYDAMTGELIW
-2272 AADGFSANDGTSK
+2272 AADGFAANHGSGQ
-2285 GLIYDGVKRGNPYL
+2285 GLIHQGLGTGSNYF
-2299 WSTQLVFASGNP
+2299 WSQQLAFAGGHP
-2311 NWLGYDLEPIYIGGN
+2311 NWLGYDLDPQYEIPSGN
-2326 PDGQWDYLFKDAP
+2326 YDHLFDDAP
-2339 FDKEEPERERK
+2339 FGKREPNRERK
-2350 AEIQFI
+2350 AEISFER
-2356 HGGMEI
+2356 GGMEV

>member
-1 MKKNTSKRSIRRQ
+1 MKRNTYKKRIKRQ
-14 VLLALVLGVN
+14 VLLTLFAGMTAFSGAITGYGASGV
-24 VLCGT
+24 
-29 VIDSHVSAMVP
+29 VP
-40 NNELPQGGQSLWKNH
+40 NNELPQGGQSRWKNH

-112 NASQLYGKLTGL
+112 NASQIYGKLTGL
-124 GGNLYLVNPAGVQIG
+124 GGNLYIVNPAGVQIG

-157 LGKVSKNPADVAGLV
+157 LDAVSKNPTDVAGLV

-190 DKVTFEGNG
+190 NKVTFEGNG
-199 RIVIDTEKLEKLNR
+199 RIVIDTEKLENLNR
-213 EKNDNFEVL
+213 EKNENFEVL
-222 TNDADHVVLGYD
+222 TNDANHVVLGYD

-241 YEDADKTKTFGQV
+241 YAGEDKTFGQV
-254 SVIGSKTDVK
+254 SVSGAKTNVT
-264 VKGYMW
+264 GYMW
-270 VEDASQLQA
+270 VEDAAQLQA
-279 IKTNLSG
+279 IDTNLSG

-295 AIGTKDIDGGFEPLG
+295 AIGTKDLDGGKGFKPLG
-310 ADTEDGFTGTF
+310 SDREDGFTGIF
-321 DALDFHIF
+321 DSLEFHIF

-336 DMENVGLF
+336 DMDNVGLF
-344 SKTKGAILNNV
+344 SKTNGATLNNV
-355 TLVGGKITGEN
+355 TLVGGKITGQN
-366 NVGALVG
+366 NVGTLVG
-373 KAVDTTIT
+373 SATNTTIT
-381 GAVNSAAVVGAA
+381 GAVNSAAVVGSA

-417 GTDNAVGGLVG
+417 GTDHAVGGLAG
-428 NLTKGTIQGKSYNIG
+428 NFTNGVISGKSYNIG
-443 NVGGSDDTNQPHD
+443 NVGGPDDTNQSYD

-466 SALGNENAK
+466 SALGNKNSK

-490 VGGIAGRLEKSTLQ
+490 VGGIAGRLKNSTLQ
-504 NAENRSAIKATGWT
+504 HAENRSAIKATGFT
-518 MEDYSY
+518 TESYVYQGKGYSP
-524 QWGNGNTLQTKVE
+524 NNPK
-537 NVQVAN
+537 VQVSN
-543 VGGLVGTS
+543 VGGLVGISAGNTFTS
-551 EQDSN
+551 
-556 IKNVTNLGNVS
+556 VTNLGNIS
-567 SSKGDNNDYYD
+567 SSMGEGKDYYD
-578 AGNVGGIVGRAENT
+578 GGNVGGIVGRAEDTN
-592 HITAATNQETKVTG
+592 ITMATNQETKVTG

-623 TSANNDGADIMAT
+623 TSAVNDGAEIMAT
-636 GARNN
+636 GGRTSSDFATEMVRPKD
-641 TLHEEVE
+641 EERVH
-648 KDGYGNVVGVR
+648 
-659 EAGFVK
+659 F
-665 EWVRHANPSEKVY
+665 
-678 IGNMGGIVGYLYGD
+678 GNMGGIVGYLYGN
-692 DAYVTKGSNSGNVHS
+692 DAYVTKSTNSGNVHS
-707 LKIDDPQNVSTAS
+707 KLIAANATTVSESSLA
-720 KASNTGGIV
+720 ANTGGIV
-729 GKMLRSYRGNDQIDS
+729 GKIDRTTTLTKE
-744 DWNQKIKNG
+744 DILNG
-753 KATAAVS
+753 KQAAVS
-760 DSYNSGNVEGY
+760 DSYNSGTVQG
-771 FAVGG
+771 FIGIGG
-776 VVGQMFN
+776 VVGQMYN
-783 GEVVH
+783 GEVVR
-788 SYNLGNI
+788 SYNLGDI
-795 KTTRTATKDELNP
+795 RTTKTVASLDSNKLPTA
-808 AVNMGGVVGDTIED
+808 NMGGVVGDTTED
-822 VNKAKAFLYDV
+822 TLESVRALIYDV
-833 YNKGTIGDKEFRYYA
+833 YNKGKIGDETFTYAA

-855 GRLNGTLE
+855 GRLKGDLE
-863 KSYNSGDIYNGFNV
+863 KAYNSGDVYNGYNV
-877 VGGIVGWYH
+877 VVGVVGWYH

-898 ITVKNNEV
+898 VTVKN
-906 LLTKEDVQDRKG
+906 QDK
-918 ANLGNLNGNK
+918 LKSGNPSK

-938 AAPDKGLAIKNAY
+938 AAPKAGLWIENAY

-958 YQVGGGGNNAVGGIA
+958 YQVSDGGMSAVGGIA
-973 GRGSIDLKNVYT
+973 GRGPITMSNVYT

-998 TGRGVGH
+998 TAKGVGRI
-1005 LVGEATNGGSA
+1005 VGEALEGGID
-1016 GSYNV
+1016 YNT
-1021 ANITNGYYIETGDP
+1021 ANITNGYYIETGNS
-1035 EFTYTDSELSS
+1035 EFTYTDSKLSS

-1061 PDKYQGFT
+1061 PDSYQGFM
-1069 FSNYGPDGKKLD
+1069 FSNYEADGKKRD
-1081 DANGS
+1081 DANKS

-1097 NAFLPDTETYFREN
+1097 NAFLPDTEAYFSKH

-1129 YDPNLTIIKTEN
+1129 YDPNLTIIKTKN

-1146 WNTLNL
+1146 WNTLSL

-1166 LTDVDTVSKTAYFN
+1166 LTGVDTVSKPAYFN
-1180 GDIDSTGDLVLHGKD
+1180 GNIDSTGNLVLSGKKGAD

-1203 LHGSAVTISADGVLS
+1203 LHGSSVTISADGLLS

-1231 SDVSITAGDVK
+1231 SDISITAGDVK
-1242 SYGKIIS
+1242 SYGKIES
-1249 AQKDG
+1249 VKEG
-1254 KTTVPGIAE
+1254 GETTVPGIAE
-1263 KRGDDASY
+1263 KRDDDASY
-1271 GEISDMNQAVT
+1271 GDVSDMKQAVT
-1282 ETGIHYSK
+1282 ETGIRYSK
-1290 TVISKK
+1290 TVTSQG

-1303 AKGNEKQDGSVT
+1303 AGDEEHDGSVT

-1328 GGSFNVEGTGDVY
+1328 GGSLNVEGTGDVY

-1347 IGRDIALKS
+1347 VGKDISLKS

-1368 NIGLDAEPQNQAKG
+1368 NIGLDAKPQNQAEG
-1382 LMDFMNHFNKKDTG
+1382 LKDFMNHFNKVKR

-1418 AKGEKGEYTFNKFG
+1418 AKGESKGEYTFNKFG
-1432 SAGEANEDSIKN
+1432 SKGEDNEGAIKN

-1450 ATVKIGDQSYA
+1450 ATVKIGENSYPIFGSA
-1461 VFESGNDQTNGFMY
+1461 TDKTNGFMY
-1475 IWVDGADQL
+1475 VWVDGADQL
-1484 QGIQN
+1484 QGIQD
-1489 FVNKD
+1489 FVNND
-1494 SDAAYYNYALKS
+1494 SNAAYYNYALKS

-1513 KDYEAIGSN
+1513 KNYKAIGG
-1522 KDYQG
+1522 DTG
-1527 EAIGSDKDYQGTFDG
+1527 YQGTFDG

-1554 SDAANTGNTGVFST
+1554 SEAANTGVFSA
-1568 VGKQGKVKNLS
+1568 VGEQGAVKNLS

-1610 TITSDG
+1610 TVTSDG
-1616 HAGGLVGTNEKTIS
+1616 HAGGLVGTNEKIIK
-1630 DSTSVSNVIANSQQA
+1630 DSTSVSNVIANSQEA
-1645 MAGGIAGSNE
+1645 MAGGIAGLNDE
-1655 AGAVI
+1655 GAVI
-1660 DNSESNSAVAGN
+1660 DNSESNSAVAG
-1672 TSTSSGLGGVAGVNK
+1672 SVATSSGLGGVAGVNK
-1687 GILSKVDNLG
+1687 GTISKVDNLG

-1702 DSESSA
+1702 DSGSSA

-1716 TGSIKNAYN
+1716 TGSIENAYN
-1725 ESFVTGGKK
+1725 ESFVTGGEK

-1743 KGGFLVNAANAGRV
+1743 KSGSLVNAANAGRV
-1757 EGKGAAQ
+1757 EGKGK
-1764 DAAQE
+1764 AQE
-1769 IGGLVGDNYGSIL
+1769 IGGLVGDNDGSIL

-1818 LIKGVD
+1818 LIKGST

-1856 VGGIAGKNT
+1856 VGGIAGKNK

-1927 GYNKGTLLNLAGNR
+1927 GYNKGTLLDLSGNR
-1941 GNVVGANYVGGVAGL
+1941 GNVVGANYVGGVAGI
-1956 NEHSLMDIDASNTG
+1956 NEHSLSDVDASNTG
-1970 SVQALE
+1970 SVQALQ

-1999 VVAGGADDGATG
+1999 VVAGGAHAGATG
-2011 GIFAKNTANIG
+2011 GIFAENTVNIG

-2047 SGTILGGRDVSDGY
+2047 SGTISGGRDASDGY
-2061 YKDQVYNNGV
+2061 YKDKVYNNGV
-2071 IDAGVWDDQNGNHQI
+2071 IEAGTWHDENGNHQI
-2086 DDGEFK
+2086 DAGEVT

-2121 KESTNV
+2121 KDSTYV

-2136 WIDQVFSSIFT
+2136 KIDQVFSSIFT
-2147 QDGKEGQVEGKTVVG
+2147 QDGNEGQVEGKTAVG
-2162 GLVGSNQGRLTNGYT
+2162 GLIGLNTEKGIVTDAYT
-2177 TSESNGGSIAG
+2177 TGKAPNGGSIAG
-2188 ENKGLLKNVY
+2188 ENQGLLKNVY
-2198 SLTGKDKILAASNT
+2198 SVTGKDESIAATNT
-2212 GSIVNGYALDAGSAD
+2212 GRIENGYALDRENDA
-2227 SLAKG
+2227 SLAED
-2232 TYGGFNFGKTWKIYE
+2232 TYGGFTFGSKWKIYE

-2261 TYDPMTGEVLW
+2261 TYDAMTGELIW
-2272 AADGFSANDGTSK
+2272 AADGFAANHGSGQ
-2285 GLIYDGVKRGNPYL
+2285 GLIHQGLGTGSNYF
-2299 WSTQLVFASGNP
+2299 WSQQLAFAGGHP
-2311 NWLGYDLEPIYIGGN
+2311 NWLGYDLDPQYEKPSGN
-2326 PDGQWDYLFKDAP
+2326 YDHLFDDAP
-2339 FDKEEPERERK
+2339 FGKREPNRERK
-2350 AEIQFI
+2350 AEISFER
-2356 HGGMEI
+2356 GGMEV

>member
-1 MKKNTSKRSIRRQ
+1 MKRNTYKKRIKRQ
-14 VLLALVLGVN
+14 VLLTLFAGMTAFSGAITGYGASGV
-24 VLCGT
+24 
-29 VIDSHVSAMVP
+29 VP

-124 GGNLYLVNPAGVQIG
+124 GGNLYIVNTAGVQIG

-157 LGKVSKNPADVAGLV
+157 LDAVSKNPADVAGLV

-190 DKVTFEGNG
+190 NKVTFEGNG
-199 RIVIDTEKLEKLNR
+199 RIVIDTEKLENLNR
-213 EKNDNFEVL
+213 EKNENFEVL

-241 YEDADKTKTFGQV
+241 YKDAAKTFDQV
-254 SVIGSKTDVK
+254 NGSKIT
-264 VKGYMW
+264 GYMW
-270 VEDASQLQA
+270 VEDATQLQA
-279 IKTNLSG
+279 IDTNLSG

-295 AIGTKDIDGGFEPLG
+295 AIGTKKWNDGEGFKPLGFKPLG
-310 ADTEDGFTGTF
+310 ADREDDFTGTF

-336 DMENVGLF
+336 DMKNVGLF

-355 TLVGGKITGEN
+355 TLVGGKITGKN
-366 NVGALVG
+366 NVGTLVG
-373 KAVDTTIT
+373 EARDTTIT
-381 GAVNSAAVVGAA
+381 GAVNSAAVVGTT

-417 GTDNAVGGLVG
+417 GTKQAVGGLAG

-443 NVGGSDDTNQPHD
+443 NVGGPDDTNNQPYD
-456 VGGLVGVATD
+456 VGGLVGVATG
-466 SALGNENAK
+466 STLGNENAK

-490 VGGIAGRLEKSTLQ
+490 VGGIAGRLESSTLQ
-504 NAENRSAIKATGWT
+504 NAENRSAIKATGFT
-518 MEDYSY
+518 TESYVYQGAGYSP
-524 QWGNGNTLQTKVE
+524 NNPK
-537 NVQVAN
+537 VQVSN
-543 VGGLVGTS
+543 VGGLVGISTGNTFTS
-551 EQDSN
+551 
-556 IKNVTNLGNVS
+556 VTNLGDVS
-567 SSKGDNNDYYD
+567 SAMGKGNDYYD
-578 AGNVGGIVGRAENT
+578 GGNVGGIVGRAEGTN
-592 HITAATNQETKVTG
+592 ITTATNQETKVTG
-606 AHNVGGIAGYFG
+606 AHNVGGIAGYFEGVGGIAGYFG

-623 TSANNDGADIMAT
+623 TSAVNDGAEIMAT
-636 GARNN
+636 GGRTSSGFATELVRPKD
-641 TLHEEVE
+641 EERVH
-648 KDGYGNVVGVR
+648 
-659 EAGFVK
+659 F
-665 EWVRHANPSEKVY
+665 
-678 IGNMGGIVGYLYGD
+678 GNMGGIVGYLYGN
-692 DAYVTKGSNSGNVHS
+692 DAYVKKSTNSGNVHS
-707 LKIDDPQNVSTAS
+707 KLIAANATTVSESSLA
-720 KASNTGGIV
+720 ANTGGIV
-729 GKMLRSYRGNDQIDS
+729 GKIDRITTLTKE
-744 DWNQKIKNG
+744 DILNG
-753 KATAAVS
+753 KQAAVS
-760 DSYNSGNVEGY
+760 DSYNSGTVQG
-771 FAVGG
+771 FIGIGG
-776 VVGQMFN
+776 VVGQMYN
-783 GEVVH
+783 GEVVR
-788 SYNLGNI
+788 SYNLGDI
-795 KTTRTATKDELNP
+795 RTTKTVASLDPNKLPTA
-808 AVNMGGVVGDTIED
+808 NMGGVVGDTTED
-822 VNKAKAFLYDV
+822 TSGSVSALIYDV
-833 YNKGTIGDKEFRYYA
+833 YNKGKIGDETFTYAA

-855 GRLNGTLE
+855 GRLKGTLE
-863 KSYNSGDIYNGFNV
+863 KAYNSGDVYNGYNV
-877 VGGIVGWYH
+877 VGGVVGWYH

-898 ITVKNNEV
+898 VTVLN
-906 LLTKEDVQDRKG
+906 QDKASNPSR
-918 ANLGNLNGNK
+918 

-938 AAPDKGLAIKNAY
+938 AAPAAGLWIKNAY

-958 YQVGGGGNNAVGGIA
+958 YQVSGGGKSAVGGIA
-973 GRGSIDLKNVYT
+973 GRGPITMRNVYT
-985 LGTVVAYDANGNK
+985 LGTVVAYDANGKK
-998 TGRGVGH
+998 TEVGVGR
-1005 LVGEATNGGSA
+1005 LVGEALEGNPNT
-1016 GSYNV
+1016 YNDYNK
-1021 ANITNGYYIETGDP
+1021 ADITNGYYIETGNP
-1035 EFTYTDSELSS
+1035 EFTYTDTDTDTDRKLSDN
-1046 YGRKGTVIQWEDRFN
+1046 GKRGTVIQWKDRFN
-1061 PDKYQGFT
+1061 PDSYQGFT
-1069 FSNYGPDGKKLD
+1069 FSNYGADGKKQDDKKQD
-1081 DANGS
+1081 DAKGS
-1086 WRMYDNTLPML
+1086 WRMYDNTLDNTLGNTLPML
-1097 NAFLPDTETYFREN
+1097 NAFLPDTEAYFREH
-1111 GLTDSKGNALS
+1111 GLTDSKGK
-1122 SVQYGTE
+1122 VQYGTE
-1129 YDPNLTIIKTEN
+1129 YDPNLTIIKTKN

-1166 LTDVDTVSKTAYFN
+1166 LTDVNTMSKTAYFN
-1180 GDIDSTGDLVLHGKD
+1180 GNIDSTGNLVLSGKKGAD

-1203 LHGSAVTISADGVLS
+1203 LHGSSVTISADGLLS

-1231 SDVSITAGDVK
+1231 SNISITAGDVK
-1242 SYGKIIS
+1242 SYGKIES
-1249 AQKDG
+1249 VKKGDE
-1254 KTTVPGIAE
+1254 TTVPGIAE
-1263 KRGDDASY
+1263 KRDDDALY
-1271 GEISDMNQAVT
+1271 GNVSDMKQAVT
-1282 ETGIHYSK
+1282 ETGIRYSK
-1290 TVISKK
+1290 TVTSNG

-1303 AKGNEKQDGSVT
+1303 ANGNDVSDGSVT

-1328 GGSFNVEGTGDVY
+1328 GGSLSVEGTGDVY
-1341 VESDLS
+1341 MESDLS
-1347 IGRDIALKS
+1347 IGKDISLKS

-1382 LMDFMNHFNKKDTG
+1382 LMDFMNHFNKDTG

-1405 SGDAKFAVDLWDD
+1405 SGDAKFAVDLWDY
-1418 AKGEKGEYTFNKFG
+1418 AKGEYTFNKFG
-1432 SAGEANEDSIKN
+1432 SEGEANEDAIKN
-1444 AFNSMD
+1444 AFNRMN

-1461 VFESGNDQTNGFMY
+1461 VFESGNDKTNGFMY
-1475 IWVDGADQL
+1475 LWVDGADQL
-1484 QGIQN
+1484 QGIQD

-1522 KDYQG
+1522 
-1527 EAIGSDKDYQGTFDG
+1527 KDYQGTFDG

-1616 HAGGLVGTNEKTIS
+1616 HAGGLVGSNEKTIR
-1630 DSTSVSNVIANSQQA
+1630 DSTSVSNVIANSQGA
-1645 MAGGIAGSNE
+1645 MAGGIVGLNDE
-1655 AGAVI
+1655 GAVI

-1672 TSTSSGLGGVAGVNK
+1672 VATSSGLGGVAGVNK
-1687 GILSKVDNLG
+1687 GTLSKVDNLG

-1702 DSESSA
+1702 DSGSSA

-1716 TGSIKNAYN
+1716 TCSIENAYN
-1725 ESFVTGGKK
+1725 ESFVTGGEK

-1743 KGGFLVNAANAGRV
+1743 KSGSLVNAANAGRV
-1757 EGKGAAQ
+1757 EGKGEAQ

-1818 LIKGVD
+1818 MIKGTT

-1837 VDTEASRTL
+1837 IDTEVSRTL
-1846 SDGVVEGVEY
+1846 SDGVVEGVEN

-1915 TAEGANYVGGIV
+1915 TAEGATYVGGIV
-1927 GYNKGTLLNLAGNR
+1927 GYNKGTLLNLSGNR
-1941 GNVVGANYVGGVAGL
+1941 GNVIGDNYVGGVAGI
-1956 NEHSLMDIDASNTG
+1956 NEHSLTDIDASNTG
-1970 SVQALE
+1970 SVQALK

-1999 VVAGGADDGATG
+1999 VVAGGAHDGTTGGADAEATG
-2011 GIFAKNTANIG
+2011 GIFAENTANIG

-2034 IGLKNVGGLVGEN
+2034 IGLENVGGLIGTNE
-2047 SGTILGGRDVSDGY
+2047 GTISGGRDASNGY

-2071 IDAGVWDDQNGNHQI
+2071 IEVGTWHDKNGNHQM
-2086 DDGEFK
+2086 DAGEVT

-2121 KESTNV
+2121 KDSTYV

-2136 WIDQVFSSIFT
+2136 KIDQVFSSIFT
-2147 QDGKEGQVEGKTVVG
+2147 QDGNEGQVEGKTAVG
-2162 GLVGSNQGRLTNGYT
+2162 GLIGLNTEKGIVTDAYT
-2177 TSESNGGSIAG
+2177 TSKAPNGGSIAG
-2188 ENKGLLKNVY
+2188 ENQGLLKNVY
-2198 SLTGKDKILAASNT
+2198 SVTGKDESIAATNT
-2212 GSIVNGYALDAGSAD
+2212 GRIENGYALDRENDA
-2227 SLAKG
+2227 SLAED
-2232 TYGGFNFGKTWKIYE
+2232 TYGGFTFGSKWKIYE

-2261 TYDPMTGEVLW
+2261 TYDAMTGELIW
-2272 AADGFSANDGTSK
+2272 AADGFAANHGSGQ
-2285 GLIYDGVKRGNPYL
+2285 GLIHQGLGTGSNYF
-2299 WSTQLVFASGNP
+2299 WSQQLAFAGGHP
-2311 NWLGYDLEPIYIGGN
+2311 NWLGYDLDPQYEKPSGN
-2326 PDGQWDYLFKDAP
+2326 YDFLFDDAP
-2339 FDKEEPERERK
+2339 FGKREPNRERK
-2350 AEIQFI
+2350 AEISFER
-2356 HGGMEI
+2356 GGMEV